1 MNLFDKKRKE
11 KGYTLAEVL
20 TTVMILIILMA
31 IAVPAIFSI
40 RKNLRQKALDSK
52 AELIYTAVQNNLTK
66 LRNNGNSSLY
76 ASSGKA
82 TKMQTMPSDA
92 TEKKNLYYAT
102 AAEKENTNKAASVL
116 VTTDTVDEELY
127 SHYWVVEYNPES
139 ASVYAVFYSETRNN
153 DYTTESY
160 NSLRYKEERLADG
173 ARVGY
178 YGGDA
183 VDGSNTSTLAPKV
196 TITNE
201 EKLIASISCLRP
213 DSKPLSFEIT
223 LQDDA
228 DNKVTLKYQ
237 AFANGTQLGHSA
249 DDLHIGTESKLDKNE
264 NGSIVGVL
272 YTLNITLDD
281 LTFDEDG
288 TQPGRFTRLY
298 GKDSKSTNKLNAGT
312 PLTITV
318 KVKSE
323 SSKIDGLSTTVKTNS
338 LFADNSTKTKAVL
351 TYGRHLQNL
360 DEASG
365 VTANI
370 TEAEQQSDIHFEKQ
384 DDKEGTQSWYDTY
397 TVDNKEM
404 TFTPITNNS
413 LQKLTGQYQGTS
425 GMVNTT
431 IYHLTV
437 KNQEKAGLF
446 ATLPNLKNGSDG
458 VVVDSIHLSGMK
470 ISSDSTKNDS
480 CAGGIA
486 GQTTGKTTLKNC
498 WVYLEKTDVEGKNE
512 NDVWISGAKNQGG
525 LIGKTSGE
533 TLTIDKSFASTVMGD
548 ENAAYVGGLIGKVEK
563 TVKITNSYSDSYL
576 TGDYTGGLI
585 GYATSGGEINS
596 CYTAGY
602 QKSRTYAGGFI
613 GKVQIAT
620 GDFTMKNG
628 YSAVS
633 WLTWDLAG
641 TAANPKRYSVA
652 SSPVNNIY
660 YLNGGDDDGANE
672 QGTKVGYK
680 ELSKRDTMISKLQS
694 SAFAS
699 STKSTVPYNLKNQ
712 GLSSYSYPSID
723 GLPHYGDW
731 EATFEPGSLVY
742 YEVYEDGSY
751 GFFGANISPTLSNDK
766 TVIGDG
772 YGIVYFSGDRPG
784 DDDSVNVIY
793 QNGADADKNKD
804 TYTFHGADKNYSVT
818 IGEGQSAKTYVIYPL
833 PSQIVNAAAIS
844 DTYYQKLIIKGVS
857 AIKGTGTEA
866 TDGTTADSGT
876 EDTDTGSVFYYNPHF
891 AKTVVNANQAPETI
905 DDISIRTA
913 RQLYQLSLYYPDY
926 KNVLQNCKF
935 VQELDIDYGSYGP
948 DDEGWKQYAGTE
960 GKISVQQPIGAKN
973 GSLTSFVATYEGKYH
988 EIRGISFQTKQTAVG
1003 FIGENAGRVQNVF
1016 LVSDYRNVAES
1027 GLSNPFVDYTGK
1039 IQNNRTVYMGVMAGI
1054 NKGTIRNCA
1063 VCGYAMD
1070 DALLVYVQRNGTL
1083 YMGGFVGS
1091 NQGTITG
1098 CQSDSPSMKVNAL
1111 YGTAYL
1117 GGFAGENSSVI
1128 QNSYAVGNAMVT
1140 YAKSSKSVIGGFT
1153 ARNSGSL
1160 RNDYCAVAMTG
1171 AGSTDTYGFSPKGG
1185 KVASTCYYLNGGTF
1199 EYLKDMYAFDNNNG
1213 SGKSTTYNDMVEKAG
1228 DTFGTI
1234 SKYYSGTVDSEVS
1247 NASYPFAPVVQRA
1260 DGSMVHYGNWQLPV
1274 DLGGIGVLYWEYED
1288 GGANPGYHFSYIGY
1302 VPSEENSTSAMERR
1316 SGSTLCKEHDDG
1328 GIVTQYRYGYY
1339 YSDTTP
1345 ATSAPV
1351 PQASSV
1357 FQVGDIS
1364 EDVSYALSQRLDGF
1378 TVVAYTTAP
1387 AIGGNSFDAT
1397 RKYMTMTAKNR
1408 QANAEWTLKYN
1419 SMDYVFTISPFF
1431 ANAMQYGGENTSA
1444 ISVQSIEVLD
1454 NGVEVQRDENL
1465 PMPGTAGNEYEIR
1478 SADQLQ
1484 YMNWNY
1490 EARNAVTSLNQ
1501 ENYSKYI
1508 ESYTYLG
1515 YMYGTTAQ
1523 EKSYYRWTG
1532 TKSPTTTQDEF
1543 SDYNDSC
1550 KAYLMYKKNES
1561 YWQFVQ
1567 DDSCDT
1573 TYDVITGYTEK
1584 RGPKH
1589 NHTHYTPKVEKQK
1602 RGYWKWVG
1610 STVTLQNTQDANSYE
1625 KVNLENKYSWFQ
1637 SHDVDANMAHGGNKV
1652 FTQIGS
1658 LYDIRGGDF
1667 VNEVKA
1673 YITYFNGSYDGNSY
1687 SIKNIEIN
1695 SESAA
1700 IGLFGS
1706 IIGAKVKN
1714 IILYSD
1720 NGNYIQR
1727 SSNSPQT
1734 WYAIGGLCGLAA
1746 VGKGN
1751 LPKDTTI
1758 TNCTVSGYVI
1768 RDNSTKGSFG
1778 DANVG
1783 GMFGM
1788 STLDLEKCTAVNRIE
1803 INTVFGTS
1811 KIDGVSVRVGGLV
1824 GSMRGNVTNCYT
1836 GGEIYCTPECLQDAT
1851 NRGKPWGKEIGTSSR
1866 LFLGGITGGI
1876 YIKNTG
1882 NLLELMGD
1890 EIQGTLG
1897 WDSNKC
1903 SGVVCKKATTVIKNC
1918 YTYIKMPT
1926 KISTIYNNKE
1936 YFNYIESINPI
1947 GSNAE
1952 TPNENKQNSHTRVQ
1966 IENCYY
1972 YQPNIPDLK
1981 AFTTKNTDVGGNETN
1996 IDNTAVAL
2004 KSWKQLTGEA
2014 TIDGTIN
2021 GVAGK
2026 YTLLQLLDQD
2036 GNGGTF
2042 GTVTVME
2049 NDQKVDGKYS
2059 FPGNRTDLDG
2069 ENYPFPTILTQKTTS
2084 GQTVNVHYGGWP
2096 LEGIYWKE
2104 SRASMDIFENME
2116 INEGD
2121 TAETA
2126 KSRKTFELEDEG
2138 GVLPTN
2144 LTLDSGFTVA
2154 YSSGDDSDTATAS
2167 LSGENDENVQAVFSG
2182 EMAADE
2188 DEEFSDGSNGDSTV
2202 TDEFTGASDEI
2213 ASFAADSTA
2222 DTGSDS
2228 GVTTLSEDDLIAKVV
2243 DIKYDTDK
2251 KKYIATVE
2259 ALKTGTTVI
2268 TVEATVGNGTTRQTY
2283 TASFSLTV
2291 TADLTVVSDPDSIT
2305 QLVHDSTDVTLYAVP
2320 TALMTSTNS
2329 LDSTT
2334 GVVGAAEATEGFQDQ
2349 ETGDDG
2355 WSSEDETSAVFAS
2368 ETAFEAESEFESDS
2382 NYVDMI
2388 TDQSDGISVFA
2399 ADYSALKN
2407 LASFMTWKVEA
2418 DQIGPVSI
2426 TMGANNTFTVTSE
2439 STNFVTL
2446 TVTGTYVYNEISY
2459 TFTTWIEV
2467 SATEGKGIS
2476 WSWNKTAITTLEMYV
2491 KDTRTVVLNDP
2502 DKWFAEKGL
2511 TKEDITITEAT
2522 DTTDTTDTQNVSSGE
2537 PANAGEIEIDIPENE
2552 ENAFGAADAF
2562 SAEQAY
2568 VGGATDETGDI
2579 VQVTAITPISDKTG
2593 YEVTIRGLHAGT
2605 ATITVNAKDSEGT
2618 IRYTASFN
2626 LKVKK
2631 TDTEFGDQTPVNTD
2645 PSDTDSSDTDF
2656 ANTDSAN
2663 TDSSDTNLPDAD
2675 SVDDT
2680 ISDNTDSSADTDSGW
2695 DTSTGDYVD
2704 IIPDENDDF
2713 SDEAEGWGT
2722 GE

>member
-281 LTFDEDG
+281 LTFGADG
-288 TQPGRFTRLY
+288 AQPGRFTRLY

-437 KNQEKAGLF
+437 KNQVKAGLF
-446 ATLPNLKNGSDG
+446 ATLPKLTDG
-458 VVVDSIHLSGMK
+458 VLVDSIHLSGMK
-470 ISSDSTKNDS
+470 ISSDNMASNS
-480 CAGGIA
+480 VAGGIA
-486 GQTTGKTTLKNC
+486 GETTGKTTLTNC
-498 WVYLEKTDVEGKNE
+498 QVYLEKTDVEGKGA
-512 NDVWISGAKNQGG
+512 DDAWISGAKKMGG
-525 LIGKTSGE
+525 LIGNTSSEGSV
-533 TLTIDKSFASTVMGD
+533 TIDKCLAATVMGD
-548 ENAAYVGGLIGKVEK
+548 ENAQYVGGLIGYN
-563 TVKITNSYSDSYL
+563 TRTISISDSYSDSYL

-585 GYATSGGEINS
+585 AYNESGGTISS

-602 QKSRTYAGGFI
+602 QTARTSAGGFVGEVRAETDNLVI
-613 GKVQIAT
+613 Q
-620 GDFTMKNG
+620 NG
-628 YSAVS
+628 YTAVT
-633 WLTWDLAG
+633 WLTWNFDG
-641 TAANPKRYSVA
+641 TEAATKRYAVA
-652 SSPVNNIY
+652 GYPVKENVY
-660 YLNGGDDDGANE
+660 YLNSGNQEGDKTE
-672 QGTKVGYK
+672 FGTKVGYK
-680 ELSKRDTMISKLQS
+680 QLSKRDTMVTKLNSSSFVS
-694 SAFAS
+694 SA
-699 STKSTVPYNLKNQ
+699 KSTTPYNLKNQ
-712 GLSSYSYPSID
+712 GLSSYSYPSIN

-742 YEVYEDGSY
+742 YEVYAEEDGTTSY
-751 GFFGANISPTLSNDK
+751 GFFGANLSPTLSDSK

-772 YGIVYFSGDRPG
+772 YGIVYLSGEEPAATE
-784 DDDSVNVIY
+784 SITVTY
-793 QNGADADKNKD
+793 QNGPDAENDKD
-804 TYTFHGADKNYSVT
+804 TLVINGDDTTYSVT
-818 IGEGQSAKTYVIYPL
+818 NGSEKYVIYPL
-833 PSQIVNAAAIS
+833 PSKVVNEAAIK
-844 DTYYQKLIIKGVS
+844 DTYYQKLVIKGAAAVGNKTTGTDS
-857 AIKGTGTEA
+857 TGGTGT
-866 TDGTTADSGT
+866 D
-876 EDTDTGSVFYYNPHF
+876 EDTSDVGSTFYYNPHF

-935 VQELDIDYGSYGP
+935 VQELDIDYGTYGP
-948 DDEGWKQYAGTE
+948 NDEGWNQFAGTD

-1016 LVSDYRNVAES
+1016 LVSDYQNAAEN
-1027 GLSNPFVDYTGK
+1027 GLSNPFIDYTGK

-1063 VCGYAMD
+1063 VCGYDMD

-1117 GGFAGENSSVI
+1117 GGFAGENSSII

-1228 DTFGTI
+1228 DISGTI

-1247 NASYPFAPVVQRA
+1247 NAGYPFAPVVQRA

-1316 SGSTLCKEHDDG
+1316 SGSTLCEEHDDG
-1328 GIVTQYRYGYY
+1328 GIVTQYGYGYY
-1339 YSDTTP
+1339 YSDTNP
-1345 ATSAPV
+1345 AISAPV
-1351 PQASSV
+1351 PHDSSA
-1357 FQVGDIS
+1357 FQTGDIS
-1364 EDVSYALSQRLDGF
+1364 EVVSYALSQRLDGF

-1408 QANAEWTLKYN
+1408 QANVEWTLEYN

-1454 NGVEVQRDENL
+1454 NGVEVQSDENL

-1490 EARNAVTSLNQ
+1490 NKANAVTVLDKT
-1501 ENYSKYI
+1501 NYT
-1508 ESYTYLG
+1508 EDVAAYTYLG
-1515 YMYGTTAQ
+1515 YMSGNATKEQ
-1523 EKSYYRWTG
+1523 PYYRWTG
-1532 TKSPTTTQDEF
+1532 TESPTRTQEEF
-1543 SDYNDSC
+1543 SDYNENC
-1550 KAYLMYKKNES
+1550 KAFRTYKTNTS
-1561 YWQFVQ
+1561 YWEFVK
-1567 DDSCDT
+1567 DDNCDT
-1573 TYDVITGYTEK
+1573 EYSVISTW
-1584 RGPKH
+1584 
-1589 NHTHYTPKVEKQK
+1589 NWQQHYLSPWDSHYHYSVQKQTL

-1610 STVTLQNTQDANSYE
+1610 DTDTLLNTQDSSLYR
-1625 KVNLENKYSWFQ
+1625 KVEVDTKYSWIQ
-1637 SHDVDANMAHGGNKV
+1637 SHDVDANMSHDGDRL

-1658 LYDIRGGDF
+1658 LFDAMGDRD
-1667 VNEVKA
+1667 VEAAEA
-1673 YITYFNGSYDGNSY
+1673 YMTYFNGSYDGNSY
-1687 SIKNIEIN
+1687 SIKNVEIRN
-1695 SESAA
+1695 SGTS

-1706 IIGAKVKN
+1706 IIGAKVQN

-1720 NGNYIQR
+1720 KGNYIQR
-1727 SSNSPQT
+1727 LSGTKS
-1734 WYAIGGLCGLAA
+1734 WYTIGGLCGLAA
-1746 VGKGN
+1746 IGQGN
-1751 LPKDTTI
+1751 TAEQTSI
-1758 TNCTVSGYVI
+1758 TNCTVSGYTI
-1768 RDNSTKGSFG
+1768 QDNSTQSTWG
-1778 DANVG
+1778 DGNVG
-1783 GMFGM
+1783 GMIGM
-1788 STLDLEKCTAVNRIE
+1788 CTINLKNCSAVNNVVV
-1803 INTVFGTS
+1803 NTEFIYE
-1811 KIDGVSVRVGGLV
+1811 KNDGVSVRAGGLV
-1824 GSMRGNVTNCYT
+1824 GSMRGNITNCYT
-1836 GGEIYCTPECLQDAT
+1836 GGEISATEKCLA
-1851 NRGKPWGKEIGTSSR
+1851 NAKEKSPDGHSR
-1866 LFLGGITGGI
+1866 TKLFIGGITGGI
-1876 YIKNTG
+1876 YIKNGG
-1882 NLLELMGD
+1882 NLTELLGT
-1890 EIQGTLG
+1890 IQGLTG
-1897 WDSNKC
+1897 WQNKKGYRCEGVGC
-1903 SGVVCKKATTVIKNC
+1903 SVPTTIIKNS
-1918 YTYIKMPT
+1918 YTYMKLPNTDIQA
-1926 KISTIYNNKE
+1926 NKV
-1936 YFNYIESINPI
+1936 IQSVNPI
-1947 GSNAE
+1947 GSNGE
-1952 TPNENKQNSHTRVQ
+1952 TPHERNYNCHVLVRM
-1966 IENCYY
+1966 INCYY
-1972 YQPNIPDLK
+1972 YKNNISTIK
-1981 AFTTKNTDVGGNETN
+1981 SFTTGNAGAGGSKTN
-1996 IDNTAVAL
+1996 IDNSQAYPIEWEELAGQKDITI
-2004 KSWKQLTGEA
+2004 KIGIGTSGTTKTGN
-2014 TIDGTIN
+2014 ILDLLNVKDG
-2021 GVAGK
+2021 
-2026 YTLLQLLDQD
+2026 
-2036 GNGGTF
+2036 GGTF

-2084 GQTVNVHYGGWP
+2084 GQTVNVHYGGWT

-2138 GVLPTN
+2138 GVLPKN

-2154 YSSGDDSDTATAS
+2154 YSRGDDSDTATAS

-2305 QLVHDSTDVTLYAVP
+2305 QLVHDSIDVTLYAVP

-2355 WSSEDETSAVFAS
+2355 WSSEDETSAVFAG
-2368 ETAFEAESEFESDS
+2368 ENAFEAESEFESDS

-2418 DQIGPVSI
+2418 DQVGPVSI

-2439 STNFVTL
+2439 STDFVTL

-2476 WSWNKTAITTLEMYV
+2476 WDAARTTPEIYV
-2491 KDTRTVVLNDP
+2491 GNTYTVVLNDP
-2502 DKWFAEKGL
+2502 DKWFAENGL
-2511 TKEDITITEAT
+2511 TKEDITITEA
-2522 DTTDTTDTQNVSSGE
+2522 TDTQNVSSGE

-2568 VGGATDETGDI
+2568 VGAATDETGDI
-2579 VQVTAITPISDKTG
+2579 VQVTAITPNSDKTG
-2593 YEVTIRGLHAGT
+2593 YEVTIRGLRAGT

-2618 IRYTASFN
+2618 IRYTDSFN
-2626 LKVKK
+2626 LKVK
-2631 TDTEFGDQTPVNTD
+2631 TD
-2645 PSDTDSSDTDF
+2645 PFD
-2656 ANTDSAN
+2656 
-2663 TDSSDTNLPDAD
+2663 
-2675 SVDDT
+2675 
-2680 ISDNTDSSADTDSGW
+2680 TDSSADTDSGW

-2704 IIPDENDDF
+2704 IIPDENNDF

>member
-281 LTFDEDG
+281 LTFGADG
-288 TQPGRFTRLY
+288 AQPGRFTRLY

-437 KNQEKAGLF
+437 KNQVKAGLF
-446 ATLPNLKNGSDG
+446 ATLPKLTDG
-458 VVVDSIHLSGMK
+458 VLVDSIHLSGMK
-470 ISSDSTKNDS
+470 ISSDNMASNS
-480 CAGGIA
+480 VAGGIA
-486 GQTTGKTTLKNC
+486 GETTGKTTLTNC
-498 WVYLEKTDVEGKNE
+498 QVYLEKTDVEGKGA
-512 NDVWISGAKNQGG
+512 DDAWISGAKKMGG
-525 LIGKTSGE
+525 LIGNTSSEGSV
-533 TLTIDKSFASTVMGD
+533 TIDKCLAATVMGD
-548 ENAAYVGGLIGKVEK
+548 ENAQYVGGLIGYN
-563 TVKITNSYSDSYL
+563 TRTISISDSYSDSYL

-585 GYATSGGEINS
+585 AYNESGGTISS

-602 QKSRTYAGGFI
+602 QTARTSAGGFVGEVRAETDNLVI
-613 GKVQIAT
+613 Q
-620 GDFTMKNG
+620 NG
-628 YSAVS
+628 YTAVT
-633 WLTWDLAG
+633 WLTWNFDG
-641 TAANPKRYSVA
+641 TEAATKRYAVA
-652 SSPVNNIY
+652 GYPVKENVY
-660 YLNGGDDDGANE
+660 YLNSGNQEGDKTE
-672 QGTKVGYK
+672 FGTKVGYK
-680 ELSKRDTMISKLQS
+680 QLSKRDTMVTKLNSSSFVS
-694 SAFAS
+694 SA
-699 STKSTVPYNLKNQ
+699 KSTTPYNLKNQ
-712 GLSSYSYPSID
+712 GLSSYSYPSIN

-742 YEVYEDGSY
+742 YEVYAEEDGTTSY
-751 GFFGANISPTLSNDK
+751 GFFGANLSPTLSDSK

-772 YGIVYFSGDRPG
+772 YGIVYLSGEEPAATE
-784 DDDSVNVIY
+784 SITVTY
-793 QNGADADKNKD
+793 QNGPDAENDKD
-804 TYTFHGADKNYSVT
+804 TLVINGDDTTYSVT
-818 IGEGQSAKTYVIYPL
+818 NGSEKYVIYPL
-833 PSQIVNAAAIS
+833 PSKVVNEAAIK
-844 DTYYQKLIIKGVS
+844 DTYYQKLVIKGAAAVGNKTTGTDS
-857 AIKGTGTEA
+857 TGGTGT
-866 TDGTTADSGT
+866 D
-876 EDTDTGSVFYYNPHF
+876 EDTSDVGSTFYYNPHF

-935 VQELDIDYGSYGP
+935 VQELDIDYETYGP
-948 DDEGWKQYAGTE
+948 NDEGWNQFAGTD

-1016 LVSDYRNVAES
+1016 LVSDYRNVAEG

-1054 NKGTIRNCA
+1054 NRGTIRNCA
-1063 VCGYAMD
+1063 VCGYDMD

-1098 CQSDSPSMKVNAL
+1098 CQSDSPSMKVNVL
-1111 YGTAYL
+1111 YGNAYI
-1117 GGFAGENSSVI
+1117 GGFAGENSSII

-1228 DTFGTI
+1228 DTSGTI

-1247 NASYPFAPVVQRA
+1247 NAGYPFAPVVQRD

-1274 DLGGIGVLYWEYED
+1274 DLGGIGVLYWEYEN

-1316 SGSTLCKEHDDG
+1316 SGSTLCEEHDDG
-1328 GIVTQYRYGYY
+1328 GIVTQYGYGYY
-1339 YSDTTP
+1339 YSDTNP
-1345 ATSAPV
+1345 AISAPV
-1351 PQASSV
+1351 PQDSSA
-1357 FQVGDIS
+1357 FQTGDVS

-1408 QANAEWTLKYN
+1408 QANVEWTLKYN
-1419 SMDYVFTISPFF
+1419 SMNYVFTISPFF
-1431 ANAMQYGGENTSA
+1431 ANAMQYGGENANA

-1454 NGVEVQRDENL
+1454 NGVEVQSDENL

-1490 EARNAVTSLNQ
+1490 NKANAVTVLDKT
-1501 ENYSKYI
+1501 NYT
-1508 ESYTYLG
+1508 EDVAAYTYLG
-1515 YMYGTTAQ
+1515 YMSGNATKEQ
-1523 EKSYYRWTG
+1523 PYYRWTG
-1532 TKSPTTTQDEF
+1532 TESPTRTQEEF
-1543 SDYNDSC
+1543 SDYNENC
-1550 KAYLMYKKNES
+1550 KAFRTYKTNTS
-1561 YWQFVQ
+1561 YWEFVK
-1567 DDSCDT
+1567 DDNCDT
-1573 TYDVITGYTEK
+1573 EYSVISTW
-1584 RGPKH
+1584 
-1589 NHTHYTPKVEKQK
+1589 NWQQHYLSYGDSHYHYSVQKQTL

-1610 STVTLQNTQDANSYE
+1610 DTDTLLNTQDSSLYR
-1625 KVNLENKYSWFQ
+1625 KVEVDTKYSWIQ
-1637 SHDVDANMAHGGNKV
+1637 SHDVDANMSHDGDRL

-1658 LYDIRGGDF
+1658 LFDAMGDRD
-1667 VNEVKA
+1667 VEAAEA
-1673 YITYFNGSYDGNSY
+1673 YMTYFNGSYDGNSY
-1687 SIKNIEIN
+1687 SIKNVEIRN
-1695 SESAA
+1695 SGTS

-1706 IIGAKVKN
+1706 IIGAKVQN

-1720 NGNYIQR
+1720 KGNYIQR
-1727 SSNSPQT
+1727 LSGTKS
-1734 WYAIGGLCGLAA
+1734 WYTIGGLCGLAA
-1746 VGKGN
+1746 IGQGN
-1751 LPKDTTI
+1751 TAEQTSI
-1758 TNCTVSGYVI
+1758 TNCTVSGYTI
-1768 RDNSTKGSFG
+1768 QDNSTQSTWG
-1778 DANVG
+1778 DGNVG
-1783 GMFGM
+1783 GMIGM
-1788 STLDLEKCTAVNRIE
+1788 CTINLKNCSAVNNVVV
-1803 INTVFGTS
+1803 NTEFIRE
-1811 KIDGVSVRVGGLV
+1811 KKDGVSVRAGGLV
-1824 GSMRGNVTNCYT
+1824 GSMRGNITNCYT
-1836 GGEIYCTPECLQDAT
+1836 GGEISATEKCLA
-1851 NRGKPWGKEIGTSSR
+1851 NAKEKSPDGHSR
-1866 LFLGGITGGI
+1866 TKLFIGGITGGI
-1876 YIKNTG
+1876 YIKNGG
-1882 NLLELMGD
+1882 NLTELLGT
-1890 EIQGTLG
+1890 IQGLTG
-1897 WDSNKC
+1897 WQNKKGYRCEGVGC
-1903 SGVVCKKATTVIKNC
+1903 SVPTTIIKNS
-1918 YTYIKMPT
+1918 YTYMKLPNTDIQA
-1926 KISTIYNNKE
+1926 NKV
-1936 YFNYIESINPI
+1936 IQSVNPI
-1947 GSNAE
+1947 GSNGE
-1952 TPNENKQNSHTRVQ
+1952 TPHERNYNCHVLVRM
-1966 IENCYY
+1966 INCYY
-1972 YQPNIPDLK
+1972 YKNNISTIK
-1981 AFTTKNTDVGGNETN
+1981 SFTTGNAGAGGSKTN
-1996 IDNTAVAL
+1996 IDNSQAYPIEWEELAGQKDITI
-2004 KSWKQLTGEA
+2004 KIGIGTSGTTKTGN
-2014 TIDGTIN
+2014 ILDLLNVKDG
-2021 GVAGK
+2021 
-2026 YTLLQLLDQD
+2026 
-2036 GNGGTF
+2036 GGTF

-2188 DEEFSDGSNGDSTV
+2188 GEEFSDGSNGDSTV

-2268 TVEATVGNGTTRQTY
+2268 TVEATVGSGTTRQTY

-2305 QLVHDSTDVTLYAVP
+2305 QLVHDSIDVTLYAVP

-2355 WSSEDETSAVFAS
+2355 WSSEDETSAVFAG
-2368 ETAFEAESEFESDS
+2368 ENAFEAESEFESDS

-2418 DQIGPVSI
+2418 DQVGPVSI

-2439 STNFVTL
+2439 STDFVTL

-2476 WSWNKTAITTLEMYV
+2476 WDAARTTPEIYV
-2491 KDTRTVVLNDP
+2491 GNTYTVVLNDP
-2502 DKWFAEKGL
+2502 DKWFAENGL
-2511 TKEDITITEAT
+2511 TKEDITITEA
-2522 DTTDTTDTQNVSSGE
+2522 TDTQNVSSGE

-2568 VGGATDETGDI
+2568 VGAATDETGDI
-2579 VQVTAITPISDKTG
+2579 VQVTAITPNSDKTG
-2593 YEVTIRGLHAGT
+2593 YEVTIRGLRAGT
-2605 ATITVNAKDSEGT
+2605 ATITVNAKDSEET

-2626 LKVKK
+2626 LKVK
-2631 TDTEFGDQTPVNTD
+2631 TD
-2645 PSDTDSSDTDF
+2645 PSD
-2656 ANTDSAN
+2656 
-2663 TDSSDTNLPDAD
+2663 
-2675 SVDDT
+2675 
-2680 ISDNTDSSADTDSGW
+2680 TDSSADTDSGW

-2704 IIPDENDDF
+2704 IIPDENNDF

>member
-281 LTFDEDG
+281 LTFGADG
-288 TQPGRFTRLY
+288 AQPGRFTRLY

-437 KNQEKAGLF
+437 KNQVKAGLF
-446 ATLPNLKNGSDG
+446 ATLPKLTDG
-458 VVVDSIHLSGMK
+458 VLVDSIHLSGMK
-470 ISSDSTKNDS
+470 ISSDNMASNS
-480 CAGGIA
+480 VAGGIA
-486 GQTTGKTTLKNC
+486 GETTGKTTLTNC
-498 WVYLEKTDVEGKNE
+498 QVYLEKTDVEGKGA
-512 NDVWISGAKNQGG
+512 DDAWISGAKKMGG
-525 LIGKTSGE
+525 LIGNTSSEGSV
-533 TLTIDKSFASTVMGD
+533 TIDKCLAATVMGD
-548 ENAAYVGGLIGKVEK
+548 ENAQYVGGLIGYN
-563 TVKITNSYSDSYL
+563 TRTISISDSYSDSYL

-585 GYATSGGEINS
+585 AYNESGGTISS

-602 QKSRTYAGGFI
+602 QTARTSAGGFVGEVRAETDNLVI
-613 GKVQIAT
+613 Q
-620 GDFTMKNG
+620 NG
-628 YSAVS
+628 YTAVT
-633 WLTWDLAG
+633 WLTWNFDG
-641 TAANPKRYSVA
+641 TEAATKRYAVA
-652 SSPVNNIY
+652 GYPVKENVY
-660 YLNGGDDDGANE
+660 YLNSGNQEGDKTE
-672 QGTKVGYK
+672 FGTKVGYK
-680 ELSKRDTMISKLQS
+680 QLSKRDTMVTKLNSSSFVS
-694 SAFAS
+694 SA
-699 STKSTVPYNLKNQ
+699 KSTTPYNLKNQ
-712 GLSSYSYPSID
+712 GLSSYSYPSIN

-742 YEVYEDGSY
+742 YEVYAEEDGTTSY
-751 GFFGANISPTLSNDK
+751 GFFGANLSPTLSDSK

-772 YGIVYFSGDRPG
+772 YGIVYLSGEEPAATE
-784 DDDSVNVIY
+784 SITVTY
-793 QNGADADKNKD
+793 QNGPDAENDKD
-804 TYTFHGADKNYSVT
+804 TLVINGDDTTYSVT
-818 IGEGQSAKTYVIYPL
+818 NGSEKYVIYPL
-833 PSQIVNAAAIS
+833 PSKVVNEAAIK
-844 DTYYQKLIIKGVS
+844 DTYYQKLVIKGAAAVGNKTTGTDS
-857 AIKGTGTEA
+857 TGGTGT
-866 TDGTTADSGT
+866 D
-876 EDTDTGSVFYYNPHF
+876 EDTSDVGSTFYYNPHF

-935 VQELDIDYGSYGP
+935 VQELDIDYGTYGP
-948 DDEGWKQYAGTE
+948 NDEGWNQFAGTD

-1016 LVSDYRNVAES
+1016 LVSDYQNAAEN
-1027 GLSNPFVDYTGK
+1027 GLSNPFIDYTGK

-1063 VCGYAMD
+1063 VCGYDMD

-1117 GGFAGENSSVI
+1117 GGFAGENSSII

-1228 DTFGTI
+1228 DISGTI

-1247 NASYPFAPVVQRA
+1247 NAGYPFAPVVQRA

-1316 SGSTLCKEHDDG
+1316 SGSTLCEEHDDG
-1328 GIVTQYRYGYY
+1328 GIVTQYGYGYY
-1339 YSDTTP
+1339 YSDTNP
-1345 ATSAPV
+1345 AISAPV
-1351 PQASSV
+1351 PHDSSA
-1357 FQVGDIS
+1357 FQTGDIS
-1364 EDVSYALSQRLDGF
+1364 EVVSYALSQRLDGF

-1408 QANAEWTLKYN
+1408 QANVEWTLEYN

-1454 NGVEVQRDENL
+1454 NGVEVQSDENL

-1490 EARNAVTSLNQ
+1490 NKANAVTVLDKT
-1501 ENYSKYI
+1501 NYT
-1508 ESYTYLG
+1508 EDVAAYTYLG
-1515 YMYGTTAQ
+1515 YMSGNATKEQ
-1523 EKSYYRWTG
+1523 PYYRWTG
-1532 TKSPTTTQDEF
+1532 TESPTRTQEEF
-1543 SDYNDSC
+1543 SDYNENC
-1550 KAYLMYKKNES
+1550 KAFRTYKTNTS
-1561 YWQFVQ
+1561 YWEFVK
-1567 DDSCDT
+1567 DDNCDT
-1573 TYDVITGYTEK
+1573 EYSVISTW
-1584 RGPKH
+1584 
-1589 NHTHYTPKVEKQK
+1589 NWQQHYLSPWDSHYHYSVQKQTL

-1610 STVTLQNTQDANSYE
+1610 DTDTLLNTQDSSLYR
-1625 KVNLENKYSWFQ
+1625 KVEVDTKYSWIQ
-1637 SHDVDANMAHGGNKV
+1637 SHDVDANMSHDGDRL

-1658 LYDIRGGDF
+1658 LFDAMGDRD
-1667 VNEVKA
+1667 VEAAEA
-1673 YITYFNGSYDGNSY
+1673 YMTYFNGSYDGNSY
-1687 SIKNIEIN
+1687 SIKNVEIRN
-1695 SESAA
+1695 SGTS

-1706 IIGAKVKN
+1706 IIGAKVQN

-1720 NGNYIQR
+1720 KGNYIQR
-1727 SSNSPQT
+1727 LSGTKS
-1734 WYAIGGLCGLAA
+1734 WYTIGGLCGLAA
-1746 VGKGN
+1746 IGQGN
-1751 LPKDTTI
+1751 TAEQTSI
-1758 TNCTVSGYVI
+1758 TNCTVSGYTI
-1768 RDNSTKGSFG
+1768 QDNSTQSTWG
-1778 DANVG
+1778 DGNVG
-1783 GMFGM
+1783 GMIGM
-1788 STLDLEKCTAVNRIE
+1788 CTINLKNCSAVNNVVV
-1803 INTVFGTS
+1803 NTEFIRE
-1811 KIDGVSVRVGGLV
+1811 KKDGVSVRAGGLV
-1824 GSMRGNVTNCYT
+1824 GSMRGNITNCYT
-1836 GGEIYCTPECLQDAT
+1836 GGEISATEKCLA
-1851 NRGKPWGKEIGTSSR
+1851 NAKEKSPDGHSR
-1866 LFLGGITGGI
+1866 TKLFIGGITGGI
-1876 YIKNTG
+1876 YIKNGG
-1882 NLLELMGD
+1882 NLTELLGT
-1890 EIQGTLG
+1890 IQGLTG
-1897 WDSNKC
+1897 WKNQTGYRCDGVGC
-1903 SGVVCKKATTVIKNC
+1903 SQPTTIIKNS
-1918 YTYIKMPT
+1918 YTYMKLPNTDIQA
-1926 KISTIYNNKE
+1926 NKV
-1936 YFNYIESINPI
+1936 IQSVNPI
-1947 GSNAE
+1947 GSNGE
-1952 TPNENKQNSHTRVQ
+1952 TPHERNYNCHVLVRM
-1966 IENCYY
+1966 INCYY
-1972 YQPNIPDLK
+1972 YKNNISTIK
-1981 AFTTKNTDVGGNETN
+1981 SFTTGNAGAGGSKTN
-1996 IDNTAVAL
+1996 IDNSQAYPIEWEELAGQKDITI
-2004 KSWKQLTGEA
+2004 KIGIGTSGTTKTGN
-2014 TIDGTIN
+2014 ILDLLNVKDG
-2021 GVAGK
+2021 
-2026 YTLLQLLDQD
+2026 
-2036 GNGGTF
+2036 GGTF

-2418 DQIGPVSI
+2418 DQVGPVSI

-2467 SATEGKGIS
+2467 SATESQGIS
-2476 WSWNKTAITTLEMYV
+2476 WDAARTTPEIYV
-2491 KDTRTVVLNDP
+2491 GNTYTVVLNDP
-2502 DKWFAEKGL
+2502 DKWFAENGL
-2511 TKEDITITEAT
+2511 TKADITITEAA
-2522 DTTDTTDTQNVSSGE
+2522 DTEGTDTQNVSSGE
-2537 PANAGEIEIDIPENE
+2537 PENAGEIEIDIPENE

-2568 VGGATDETGDI
+2568 VGAATDETGDI
-2579 VQVTAITPISDKTG
+2579 VQVTAITPNSDKTG
-2593 YEVTIRGLHAGT
+2593 YEVTIRGLRAGT
-2605 ATITVNAKDSEGT
+2605 ATITVNAKDSEET

-2626 LKVKK
+2626 LKVK
-2631 TDTEFGDQTPVNTD
+2631 TD
-2645 PSDTDSSDTDF
+2645 PSDTDPSDTDF

-2680 ISDNTDSSADTDSGW
+2680 TSDNTDSSADTDSGW

-2704 IIPDENDDF
+2704 IIPDENNDF

>member
-228 DNKVTLKYQ
+228 DNKVTLRYQ

-281 LTFDEDG
+281 LTFGADG

-437 KNQEKAGLF
+437 KNQKKAGLF
-446 ATLPNLKNGSDG
+446 ATLPKLTDG
-458 VVVDSIHLSGMK
+458 VLVDSIHLSGMK
-470 ISSDSTKNDS
+470 ISSDNVASGS
-480 CAGGIA
+480 VAGGIA
-486 GQTTGKTTLKNC
+486 GETTGTTTLTNC
-498 WVYLEKTDVEGKNE
+498 QVYLEKTDVEGKSAD
-512 NDVWISGAKNQGG
+512 DVWISGAEKIGG
-525 LIGKTSGE
+525 LIGNCGSVGKV
-533 TLTIDKSFASTVMGD
+533 TIEKCLAATVMGD
-548 ENAAYVGGLIGKVEK
+548 KDDRYVGGLIGYNDR
-563 TVKITNSYSDSYL
+563 TVSISDSYSDSYL

-585 GYATSGGEINS
+585 AYNESGGTISS

-602 QKSRTYAGGFI
+602 QTARTSAGGFVGEVRVAADNLVI
-613 GKVQIAT
+613 Q
-620 GDFTMKNG
+620 NG
-628 YSAVS
+628 YTAVT
-633 WLTWDLAG
+633 WLAWNFDG
-641 TAANPKRYSVA
+641 TEVATKRYAVA
-652 SSPVNNIY
+652 SCTAENTY
-660 YLNGGDDDGANE
+660 FLNDGNQDKDKTE
-672 QGTKVGYK
+672 FGTKVGYK
-680 ELSKRDTMISKLQS
+680 QLSKRDTMVTKLNSSSFVS
-694 SAFAS
+694 SA
-699 STKSTVPYNLKNQ
+699 KSTTPYNLKNQ
-712 GLSSYSYPSID
+712 GLSSYSYPSIN

-742 YEVYEDGSY
+742 YEVYAEEDGTTSY
-751 GFFGANISPTLSNDK
+751 GFFGANLSPTLSDSK

-772 YGIVYFSGDRPG
+772 YGIVYLSGEEPAVTE
-784 DDDSVNVIY
+784 SITVTC
-793 QNGADADKNKD
+793 QNGPDAENDKD
-804 TYTFHGADKNYSVT
+804 TLVINGNDTTYSVT
-818 IGEGQSAKTYVIYPL
+818 NGSEKYVIYPL
-833 PSQIVNAAAIS
+833 PSKVVNEAAIK
-844 DTYYQKLIIKGVS
+844 DTYYQKLVIKGAAAVGNKTTGTDS
-857 AIKGTGTEA
+857 TGGTGT
-866 TDGTTADSGT
+866 D
-876 EDTDTGSVFYYNPHF
+876 EDTSDVGSTFYYNPHF

-935 VQELDIDYGSYGP
+935 VQELDIDYGTYGP
-948 DDEGWKQYAGTE
+948 NDKGWNQFAGTD

-1016 LVSDYRNVAES
+1016 LVSDYRNVAE
-1027 GLSNPFVDYTGK
+1027 GVLSNPFVDYTGK

-1054 NKGTIRNCA
+1054 NRGTIRNCA
-1063 VCGYAMD
+1063 VCGYDMD

-1098 CQSDSPSMKVNAL
+1098 CQSDSPSMKVNVL
-1111 YGTAYL
+1111 YGNAYI
-1117 GGFAGENSSVI
+1117 GGFAGENSSII

-1228 DTFGTI
+1228 DTYGTI

-1247 NASYPFAPVVQRA
+1247 NAGYPFAPVVQRA

-1316 SGSTLCKEHDDG
+1316 SGSTLCEEHDDG
-1328 GIVTQYRYGYY
+1328 GIVTQYGYGYY
-1339 YSDTTP
+1339 YSDTNP
-1345 ATSAPV
+1345 AISAPV
-1351 PQASSV
+1351 PQDSSA
-1357 FQVGDIS
+1357 FQTGDIS

-1408 QANAEWTLKYN
+1408 QANVEWTLKYN

-1454 NGVEVQRDENL
+1454 NGVEVQSDENL

-1490 EARNAVTSLNQ
+1490 EAGDAVTSLNQ
-1501 ENYSKYI
+1501 KNYSKYI

-1543 SDYNDSC
+1543 SNYNDSC
-1550 KAYLMYKKNES
+1550 KAYLTYKKNES

-1573 TYDVITGYTEK
+1573 TYDVIKDYTEK
-1584 RGPKH
+1584 RAH
-1589 NHTHYTPKVEKQK
+1589 NHTHYTPNVEKQK

-1610 STVTLQNTQDANSYE
+1610 SAVTLQNTQDADSYE

-1658 LYDIRGGDF
+1658 LYDIKGGDF

-1734 WYAIGGLCGLAA
+1734 WYAMGGLCGLAA

-2014 TIDGTIN
+2014 TIDGTID
-2021 GVAGK
+2021 GVAGE

-2138 GVLPTN
+2138 GVLPKN

-2251 KKYIATVE
+2251 EKYIATVE

-2268 TVEATVGNGTTRQTY
+2268 TVEATVGSGTTRQTY

-2355 WSSEDETSAVFAS
+2355 WSSADETSAVFAG
-2368 ETAFEAESEFESDS
+2368 ENAFEAESEFESDS

-2418 DQIGPVSI
+2418 DQVGPVSI

-2439 STNFVTL
+2439 STDFVTL

-2491 KDTRTVVLNDP
+2491 EDTHTVVLNDP

-2522 DTTDTTDTQNVSSGE
+2522 DTTDTQNVSSGE
-2537 PANAGEIEIDIPENE
+2537 PENAGEIEIDIPENE

-2568 VGGATDETGDI
+2568 VGAATDETGDI
-2579 VQVTAITPISDKTG
+2579 VQVTAITPNSDKTG
-2593 YEVTIRGLHAGT
+2593 YEVTIRGLRAGT

-2626 LKVKK
+2626 LKVK
-2631 TDTEFGDQTPVNTD
+2631 TD
-2645 PSDTDSSDTDF
+2645 PSDTDPSDTDF

-2675 SVDDT
+2675 SVADT

>member
-281 LTFDEDG
+281 LTFGADG
-288 TQPGRFTRLY
+288 AQPGRFTRLY

-437 KNQEKAGLF
+437 KNQVKAGLF
-446 ATLPNLKNGSDG
+446 ATLPKLTDG
-458 VVVDSIHLSGMK
+458 VLVDSIHLSGMK
-470 ISSDSTKNDS
+470 ISSDNMASNS
-480 CAGGIA
+480 VAGGIA
-486 GQTTGKTTLKNC
+486 GETTGKTTLTNC
-498 WVYLEKTDVEGKNE
+498 QVYLEKTDVEGKGA
-512 NDVWISGAKNQGG
+512 DDAWISGAKKMGG
-525 LIGKTSGE
+525 LIGNTSSEGSV
-533 TLTIDKSFASTVMGD
+533 TIDKCLAATVMGD
-548 ENAAYVGGLIGKVEK
+548 ENAQYVGGLIGYN
-563 TVKITNSYSDSYL
+563 TRTISISDSYSDSYL

-585 GYATSGGEINS
+585 AYNESGGTISS

-602 QKSRTYAGGFI
+602 QTARTSAGGFVGEVRAETDNLVI
-613 GKVQIAT
+613 Q
-620 GDFTMKNG
+620 NG
-628 YSAVS
+628 YTAVT
-633 WLTWDLAG
+633 WLTWNFDG
-641 TAANPKRYSVA
+641 TEAATKRYAVA
-652 SSPVNNIY
+652 GYPVKENVY
-660 YLNGGDDDGANE
+660 YLNSGNQEGDKTE
-672 QGTKVGYK
+672 FGTKVGYK
-680 ELSKRDTMISKLQS
+680 QLSKRDTMVTKLNSSSFVS
-694 SAFAS
+694 SA
-699 STKSTVPYNLKNQ
+699 KSTTPYNLKNQ
-712 GLSSYSYPSID
+712 GLSSYSYPSIN

-742 YEVYEDGSY
+742 YEVYAEEDGTTSY
-751 GFFGANISPTLSNDK
+751 GFFGANLSPTLSDSK

-772 YGIVYFSGDRPG
+772 YGIVYLSGEEPAATE
-784 DDDSVNVIY
+784 SITVTY
-793 QNGADADKNKD
+793 QNGPDAENDKD
-804 TYTFHGADKNYSVT
+804 TLVINGDDTTYSVT
-818 IGEGQSAKTYVIYPL
+818 NGSEKYVIYPL
-833 PSQIVNAAAIS
+833 PSKVVNEAVIK
-844 DTYYQKLIIKGVS
+844 DTYYQKLVIKGAAAVGNKTTGTDS
-857 AIKGTGTEA
+857 TGGTGT
-866 TDGTTADSGT
+866 D
-876 EDTDTGSVFYYNPHF
+876 EDTSDVGSTFYYNPHF

-935 VQELDIDYGSYGP
+935 VQELDIDYGTYGP
-948 DDEGWKQYAGTE
+948 NDEGWNQFAGTD

-1016 LVSDYRNVAES
+1016 LVSDYQNAAEN
-1027 GLSNPFVDYTGK
+1027 GLSNPFIDYTGK

-1063 VCGYAMD
+1063 VCGYDMD

-1117 GGFAGENSSVI
+1117 GGFAGENSSII

-1228 DTFGTI
+1228 DISGTI

-1247 NASYPFAPVVQRA
+1247 NAGYPFAPVVQRA

-1316 SGSTLCKEHDDG
+1316 SGSTLCEEHDDG
-1328 GIVTQYRYGYY
+1328 GIVTQYGYGYY
-1339 YSDTTP
+1339 YSDTNP
-1345 ATSAPV
+1345 AISAPV
-1351 PQASSV
+1351 PHDSSA
-1357 FQVGDIS
+1357 FQTGDIS
-1364 EDVSYALSQRLDGF
+1364 EVVSYALSQRLDGF

-1408 QANAEWTLKYN
+1408 QANVEWTLEYN

-1454 NGVEVQRDENL
+1454 NGVEVQSDENL

-1490 EARNAVTSLNQ
+1490 NKANAVTVLDKT
-1501 ENYSKYI
+1501 NYT
-1508 ESYTYLG
+1508 EDVAAYTYLG
-1515 YMYGTTAQ
+1515 YMSGNATKEQ
-1523 EKSYYRWTG
+1523 PYYRWTG
-1532 TKSPTTTQDEF
+1532 TESPTRTQEEF
-1543 SDYNDSC
+1543 SDYNENC
-1550 KAYLMYKKNES
+1550 KAFRTYKTNTS
-1561 YWQFVQ
+1561 YWEFVK
-1567 DDSCDT
+1567 DDNCDT
-1573 TYDVITGYTEK
+1573 EYSVISTW
-1584 RGPKH
+1584 
-1589 NHTHYTPKVEKQK
+1589 NWQQHYLSPWDSHYHYSVQKQTL

-1610 STVTLQNTQDANSYE
+1610 DTDTLLNTQDSSLYR
-1625 KVNLENKYSWFQ
+1625 KVEVDTKYSWIQ
-1637 SHDVDANMAHGGNKV
+1637 SHDVDANMSHDGDRL

-1658 LYDIRGGDF
+1658 LFDAMGDRD
-1667 VNEVKA
+1667 VEAAEA
-1673 YITYFNGSYDGNSY
+1673 YMTYFNGSYDGNSY
-1687 SIKNIEIN
+1687 SIKNVEIRN
-1695 SESAA
+1695 SGTS

-1706 IIGAKVKN
+1706 IIGAKVQN

-1720 NGNYIQR
+1720 KGNYIQR
-1727 SSNSPQT
+1727 LSGTKS
-1734 WYAIGGLCGLAA
+1734 WYTIGGLCGLAA
-1746 VGKGN
+1746 IGQGN
-1751 LPKDTTI
+1751 TAEQTSI
-1758 TNCTVSGYVI
+1758 TNCTVSGYTI
-1768 RDNSTKGSFG
+1768 QDNSTQSTWG
-1778 DANVG
+1778 DGNVG
-1783 GMFGM
+1783 GMIGM
-1788 STLDLEKCTAVNRIE
+1788 CTINLKNCSAVNNVVV
-1803 INTVFGTS
+1803 NTEFIYE
-1811 KIDGVSVRVGGLV
+1811 KNDGVSVRAGGLV
-1824 GSMRGNVTNCYT
+1824 GSMRGNITNCYT
-1836 GGEIYCTPECLQDAT
+1836 GGEISATEKCLA
-1851 NRGKPWGKEIGTSSR
+1851 NAKEKSPDGHSR
-1866 LFLGGITGGI
+1866 TKLFIGGITGGI
-1876 YIKNTG
+1876 YIKNGG
-1882 NLLELMGD
+1882 NLTELLGT
-1890 EIQGTLG
+1890 IQGLTG
-1897 WDSNKC
+1897 WQNKKGYRCEGVGC
-1903 SGVVCKKATTVIKNC
+1903 SVPTTIIKNS
-1918 YTYIKMPT
+1918 YTYMKLPNTDIQA
-1926 KISTIYNNKE
+1926 NKV
-1936 YFNYIESINPI
+1936 IQSVNPI
-1947 GSNAE
+1947 GSNGE
-1952 TPNENKQNSHTRVQ
+1952 TPHERNYNCHVLVRM
-1966 IENCYY
+1966 INCYY
-1972 YQPNIPDLK
+1972 YKNNISTIK
-1981 AFTTKNTDVGGNETN
+1981 SFTTGNAGAGGSKTN
-1996 IDNTAVAL
+1996 IDNSQAYPIEWEELAGQKDITI
-2004 KSWKQLTGEA
+2004 KIGIGTSGTTKTGN
-2014 TIDGTIN
+2014 ILDLLNVKDG
-2021 GVAGK
+2021 
-2026 YTLLQLLDQD
+2026 
-2036 GNGGTF
+2036 GGTF

-2084 GQTVNVHYGGWP
+2084 GQTVNVHYGGWT

-2138 GVLPTN
+2138 GVLPKN

-2202 TDEFTGASDEI
+2202 TDEFTGVSDEI

-2418 DQIGPVSI
+2418 DQVGPVSI

-2467 SATEGKGIS
+2467 SATESQGIS
-2476 WSWNKTAITTLEMYV
+2476 WDAARTTPEIYV
-2491 KDTRTVVLNDP
+2491 GNTYTVVLNDP
-2502 DKWFAEKGL
+2502 DKWFAENGL
-2511 TKEDITITEAT
+2511 TKADITITEAA
-2522 DTTDTTDTQNVSSGE
+2522 DTEGTDTQNVSSGE
-2537 PANAGEIEIDIPENE
+2537 PENAGEIEIDIPENE

-2568 VGGATDETGDI
+2568 VGAATDETGDI
-2579 VQVTAITPISDKTG
+2579 VQVTAITPNSDKTG
-2593 YEVTIRGLHAGT
+2593 YEVTIRGLRAGT
-2605 ATITVNAKDSEGT
+2605 ATITVNAKDSEET
-2618 IRYTASFN
+2618 IRYTVSFN
-2626 LKVKK
+2626 LKVK
-2631 TDTEFGDQTPVNTD
+2631 TD
-2645 PSDTDSSDTDF
+2645 PSD
-2656 ANTDSAN
+2656 
-2663 TDSSDTNLPDAD
+2663 
-2675 SVDDT
+2675 
-2680 ISDNTDSSADTDSGW
+2680 TDSSADTDSGW

>member
-201 EKLIASISCLRP
+201 EKLIASISCIRP
-213 DSKPLSFEIT
+213 DSKPLSFEVT

-249 DDLHIGTESKLDKNE
+249 DDLHIGTESQLDKNE

-281 LTFDEDG
+281 LTFDENG
-288 TQPGRFTRLY
+288 IQPGRFTRLY

-360 DEASG
+360 DEVSG

-437 KNQEKAGLF
+437 KNQVKAGLF
-446 ATLPNLKNGSDG
+446 AILPKLTDG
-458 VVVDSIHLSGMK
+458 VLVDSIHLSGMK
-470 ISSDSTKNDS
+470 ISSDNMASNS
-480 CAGGIA
+480 VAGGIA
-486 GQTTGKTTLKNC
+486 GETTGKTTLTNC
-498 WVYLEKTDVEGKNE
+498 QVYLEKTDVEGKGA
-512 NDVWISGAKNQGG
+512 DDAWISGAKKMGG
-525 LIGKTSGE
+525 LIGNTSSAGSV
-533 TLTIDKSFASTVMGD
+533 TIDKCLAATVMGD
-548 ENAAYVGGLIGKVEK
+548 ENAQYVGGLIGYN
-563 TVKITNSYSDSYL
+563 TRTISITDSYSDSYL

-585 GYATSGGEINS
+585 GYNASGGTINS

-602 QKSRTYAGGFI
+602 QTARTFSGGFI
-613 GKVQIAT
+613 GEAKAAT
-620 GDFTMKNG
+620 ADLVIKNG
-628 YSAVS
+628 YTAVT
-633 WLTWDLAG
+633 WLAWNFDG
-641 TAANPKRYSVA
+641 TEAATKRYAVA
-652 SSPVNNIY
+652 SCTAENTY
-660 YLNGGDDDGANE
+660 FLNDGNQDKDKTE
-672 QGTKVGYK
+672 FGTKVGYK
-680 ELSKRDTMISKLQS
+680 QLSKRDTMVTKLNSSSFVS
-694 SAFAS
+694 SA
-699 STKSTVPYNLKNQ
+699 KSTTPYNLKNQ
-712 GLSSYSYPSID
+712 GLSSYSYPSIN

-742 YEVYEDGSY
+742 YEVYAEEDGTTSY
-751 GFFGANISPTLSNDK
+751 GFFGANLSPTLSDSK

-772 YGIVYFSGDRPG
+772 YGIVYLSGEEPAATE
-784 DDDSVNVIY
+784 SITVTC
-793 QNGADADKNKD
+793 QNGPDAENDKD
-804 TYTFHGADKNYSVT
+804 TLVINGGDTPYSVT
-818 IGEGQSAKTYVIYPL
+818 NGSEKYVIYPL
-833 PSQIVNAAAIS
+833 PSKVVNEAAIK
-844 DTYYQKLIIKGVS
+844 DTYYQKLVIKGAAAVGNKTTGTDS
-857 AIKGTGTEA
+857 TGGTGT
-866 TDGTTADSGT
+866 D
-876 EDTDTGSVFYYNPHF
+876 EDTSDVGSTFYYNPHF

-935 VQELDIDYGSYGP
+935 VQELDIDYGTYGP
-948 DDEGWKQYAGTE
+948 NDEGWNQFAGTD

-1016 LVSDYRNVAES
+1016 LVSDYQNAAEN
-1027 GLSNPFVDYTGK
+1027 GLSNPFIDYTGK

-1063 VCGYAMD
+1063 VCGYDMD

-1117 GGFAGENSSVI
+1117 GGFAGENSSII

-1213 SGKSTTYNDMVEKAG
+1213 SGKSTTYNDMVKKAG
-1228 DTFGTI
+1228 DISGTI

-1247 NASYPFAPVVQRA
+1247 NAGYPFAPVVQRA
-1260 DGSMVHYGNWQLPV
+1260 DGSMVHYGNWQLRV

-1302 VPSEENSTSAMERR
+1302 VPSEENPTSAMERR
-1316 SGSTLCKEHDDG
+1316 SGSTLCEEHDDG
-1328 GIVTQYRYGYY
+1328 GIVTKYGYGYY
-1339 YSDTTP
+1339 YSDTNP
-1345 ATSAPV
+1345 AISAPV
-1351 PQASSV
+1351 PQDSSA
-1357 FQVGDIS
+1357 FQTGDIS

-1387 AIGGNSFDAT
+1387 AISGNSFDAK
-1397 RKYMTMTAKNR
+1397 REYMTMTVKNR
-1408 QANAEWTLKYN
+1408 QANAEWTLEYN

-1454 NGVEVQRDENL
+1454 NGVEVQSDENL

-1490 EARNAVTSLNQ
+1490 NKANAVTVLDKT
-1501 ENYSKYI
+1501 NYT
-1508 ESYTYLG
+1508 EDVAAYTYLG
-1515 YMYGTTAQ
+1515 YMSGNATKEQ
-1523 EKSYYRWTG
+1523 PYYRWTG
-1532 TKSPTTTQDEF
+1532 TESPTRTQEEF
-1543 SDYNDSC
+1543 SDYNENC
-1550 KAYLMYKKNES
+1550 KAFRTYKTNTS
-1561 YWQFVQ
+1561 YWEFVK
-1567 DDSCDT
+1567 DDNCDT
-1573 TYDVITGYTEK
+1573 EYSVISTW
-1584 RGPKH
+1584 
-1589 NHTHYTPKVEKQK
+1589 NWQQHYLSYGDSHYHYSVQKQTL

-1610 STVTLQNTQDANSYE
+1610 DTDTLLNTQDSSLYR
-1625 KVNLENKYSWFQ
+1625 KVEVDTKYSWIQ
-1637 SHDVDANMAHGGNKV
+1637 SHDVDANMSHDGDRL
-1652 FTQIGS
+1652 FIQIGS
-1658 LYDIRGGDF
+1658 LFDAEGHRD
-1667 VNEVKA
+1667 VEAAEA
-1673 YITYFNGSYDGNSY
+1673 YMTYFNGSYDGNSY
-1687 SIKNIEIN
+1687 SIKNVEIRN
-1695 SESAA
+1695 SGTS

-1706 IIGAKVKN
+1706 IIGAKVQN

-1720 NGNYIQR
+1720 KGNYIQR
-1727 SSNSPQT
+1727 LSGTKS
-1734 WYAIGGLCGLAA
+1734 WYTIGGLCGLAA
-1746 VGKGN
+1746 IGQGN
-1751 LPKDTTI
+1751 TAEQTSI
-1758 TNCTVSGYVI
+1758 TNCTVSGYTI
-1768 RDNSTKGSFG
+1768 QDNSTQSTWG
-1778 DANVG
+1778 DGNVG
-1783 GMFGM
+1783 GMIGM
-1788 STLDLEKCTAVNRIE
+1788 CTINLKNCSAVNNVVV
-1803 INTVFGTS
+1803 NTEFIRE
-1811 KIDGVSVRVGGLV
+1811 KKDGVSVRAGGLV
-1824 GSMRGNVTNCYT
+1824 GSMRGNITNCYT
-1836 GGEIYCTPECLQDAT
+1836 GGEISATEKCLA
-1851 NRGKPWGKEIGTSSR
+1851 NAKEKSPDGHSR
-1866 LFLGGITGGI
+1866 TKLFIGGITGGI
-1876 YIKNTG
+1876 YIKNGG
-1882 NLLELMGD
+1882 NLTELLGT
-1890 EIQGTLG
+1890 IQGLTG
-1897 WDSNKC
+1897 WQNKKGYRCEGVGC
-1903 SGVVCKKATTVIKNC
+1903 SVPTTIIKNS
-1918 YTYIKMPT
+1918 YTYMKLPNTDIQA
-1926 KISTIYNNKE
+1926 NKV
-1936 YFNYIESINPI
+1936 IQSVNPI
-1947 GSNAE
+1947 GSNGE
-1952 TPNENKQNSHTRVQ
+1952 TPHERNYNCHVLVRM
-1966 IENCYY
+1966 INCYY
-1972 YQPNIPDLK
+1972 YKNNISTIK
-1981 AFTTKNTDVGGNETN
+1981 SFTTGNAGAGGSKTN
-1996 IDNTAVAL
+1996 IDNSQAYPIEWEELAGQKDITI
-2004 KSWKQLTGEA
+2004 KIGIGTSGTTKTGN
-2014 TIDGTIN
+2014 ILDLLNVKDG
-2021 GVAGK
+2021 
-2026 YTLLQLLDQD
+2026 
-2036 GNGGTF
+2036 GGTF

-2228 GVTTLSEDDLIAKVV
+2228 GVTTLSEDNLIAKVV

-2251 KKYIATVE
+2251 EKYIATVE

-2268 TVEATVGNGTTRQTY
+2268 TVEATVGSGTTRQTY

-2355 WSSEDETSAVFAS
+2355 WSSEDETSAVFAG
-2368 ETAFEAESEFESDS
+2368 ENAFEAESEFESDS

-2418 DQIGPVSI
+2418 DQVGPVSI

-2439 STNFVTL
+2439 STDFVTL

-2467 SATEGKGIS
+2467 SATEGKEIS

-2491 KDTRTVVLNDP
+2491 KDTHTVVLNDP

-2522 DTTDTTDTQNVSSGE
+2522 DTTDTQNVSSGE
-2537 PANAGEIEIDIPENE
+2537 PENAGEIEIDIPENE

-2568 VGGATDETGDI
+2568 VGAATDETGDI
-2579 VQVTAITPISDKTG
+2579 VQVTAITPNSDKTG

-2605 ATITVNAKDSEGT
+2605 TTITVNAKDSEGT

-2626 LKVKK
+2626 LKVK
-2631 TDTEFGDQTPVNTD
+2631 TD
-2645 PSDTDSSDTDF
+2645 PSDTDPSDTDF
-2656 ANTDSAN
+2656 ANTDSAK

-2680 ISDNTDSSADTDSGW
+2680 TSDNTDSSADTDSGW

>member
-281 LTFDEDG
+281 LTFGADG
-288 TQPGRFTRLY
+288 AQPGRFTRLY

-437 KNQEKAGLF
+437 KNQVKAGLF
-446 ATLPNLKNGSDG
+446 ATLPKLTDG
-458 VVVDSIHLSGMK
+458 VLVDSIHLSGMK
-470 ISSDSTKNDS
+470 ISSDNMASNS
-480 CAGGIA
+480 VAGGIA
-486 GQTTGKTTLKNC
+486 GETTGKTTLTNC
-498 WVYLEKTDVEGKNE
+498 QVYLEKTDVEGKGA
-512 NDVWISGAKNQGG
+512 DDAWISGAKKMGG
-525 LIGKTSGE
+525 LIGNTSSEGSV
-533 TLTIDKSFASTVMGD
+533 TIDKCLAATVMGD
-548 ENAAYVGGLIGKVEK
+548 ENAQYVGGLIGYN
-563 TVKITNSYSDSYL
+563 TRTISISDSYSDSYL

-585 GYATSGGEINS
+585 AYNESGGTISS

-602 QKSRTYAGGFI
+602 QTARTSAGGFVGEVRAETDNLVI
-613 GKVQIAT
+613 Q
-620 GDFTMKNG
+620 NG
-628 YSAVS
+628 YTAVT
-633 WLTWDLAG
+633 WLTWNFDG
-641 TAANPKRYSVA
+641 TEAATKRYAVA
-652 SSPVNNIY
+652 GYPVKENVY
-660 YLNGGDDDGANE
+660 YLNSGNQEGDKTE
-672 QGTKVGYK
+672 FGTKVGYK
-680 ELSKRDTMISKLQS
+680 QLSKRDTMVTKLNSSSFVS
-694 SAFAS
+694 SA
-699 STKSTVPYNLKNQ
+699 KSTTPYNLKNQ
-712 GLSSYSYPSID
+712 GLSSYSYPSIN

-742 YEVYEDGSY
+742 YEVYAEEDGTTSY
-751 GFFGANISPTLSNDK
+751 GFFGANLSPTLSDSK

-772 YGIVYFSGDRPG
+772 YGIVYLSGEEPAATE
-784 DDDSVNVIY
+784 SITVTY
-793 QNGADADKNKD
+793 QNGPDAENDKD
-804 TYTFHGADKNYSVT
+804 TLVINGDDTTYSVT
-818 IGEGQSAKTYVIYPL
+818 NGSEKYVIYPL
-833 PSQIVNAAAIS
+833 PSKVVNEAAIK
-844 DTYYQKLIIKGVS
+844 DTYYQKLVIKGAAAVGNKTTGTDS
-857 AIKGTGTEA
+857 TGGTGT
-866 TDGTTADSGT
+866 D
-876 EDTDTGSVFYYNPHF
+876 EDTSDVGSTFYYNPHF

-935 VQELDIDYGSYGP
+935 VQELDIDYGTYGP
-948 DDEGWKQYAGTE
+948 NDEGWNQFAGTD

-1016 LVSDYRNVAES
+1016 LVSDYQNAAEN
-1027 GLSNPFVDYTGK
+1027 GLSNPFIDYTGK

-1063 VCGYAMD
+1063 VCGYDMD

-1117 GGFAGENSSVI
+1117 GGFAGENSSII

-1228 DTFGTI
+1228 DISGTI

-1247 NASYPFAPVVQRA
+1247 NAGYPFAPVVQRA

-1316 SGSTLCKEHDDG
+1316 SGSTLCEEHDDG
-1328 GIVTQYRYGYY
+1328 GIVTQYGYGYY
-1339 YSDTTP
+1339 YSDTNP
-1345 ATSAPV
+1345 AISAPV
-1351 PQASSV
+1351 PHDSSA
-1357 FQVGDIS
+1357 FQTGDIS
-1364 EDVSYALSQRLDGF
+1364 EVVSYALSQRLDGF

-1408 QANAEWTLKYN
+1408 QANVEWTLEYN

-1454 NGVEVQRDENL
+1454 NGVEVQSDENL

-1490 EARNAVTSLNQ
+1490 NKANAVTVLDKT
-1501 ENYSKYI
+1501 NYT
-1508 ESYTYLG
+1508 EDVAAYTYLG
-1515 YMYGTTAQ
+1515 YMSGNATKEQ
-1523 EKSYYRWTG
+1523 PYYRWTG
-1532 TKSPTTTQDEF
+1532 TESPTRTQEEF
-1543 SDYNDSC
+1543 SDYNENC
-1550 KAYLMYKKNES
+1550 KAFRTYKTNTS
-1561 YWQFVQ
+1561 YWEFVK
-1567 DDSCDT
+1567 DDNCDT
-1573 TYDVITGYTEK
+1573 EYSVISTW
-1584 RGPKH
+1584 
-1589 NHTHYTPKVEKQK
+1589 NWQQHYLSPWDSHYHYSVQKQTL

-1610 STVTLQNTQDANSYE
+1610 DTDTLLNTQDSSLYR
-1625 KVNLENKYSWFQ
+1625 KVEVDTKYSWIQ
-1637 SHDVDANMAHGGNKV
+1637 SHDVDANMSHDGDRL

-1658 LYDIRGGDF
+1658 LFDAMGDRD
-1667 VNEVKA
+1667 VEAAEA
-1673 YITYFNGSYDGNSY
+1673 YMTYFNGSYDGNSY
-1687 SIKNIEIN
+1687 SIKNVEIRN
-1695 SESAA
+1695 SGTS

-1706 IIGAKVKN
+1706 IIGAKVQN

-1720 NGNYIQR
+1720 KGNYIQR
-1727 SSNSPQT
+1727 LSGTKS
-1734 WYAIGGLCGLAA
+1734 WYTIGGLCGLAA
-1746 VGKGN
+1746 IGQGN
-1751 LPKDTTI
+1751 TAEQTSI
-1758 TNCTVSGYVI
+1758 TNCTVSCYTI
-1768 RDNSTKGSFG
+1768 QDNSTQSTWG
-1778 DANVG
+1778 DGNVG
-1783 GMFGM
+1783 GMIGM
-1788 STLDLEKCTAVNRIE
+1788 CTINLKNCSAVNNVVV
-1803 INTVFGTS
+1803 NTEFIYE
-1811 KIDGVSVRVGGLV
+1811 KNDGVSVRAGGLV
-1824 GSMRGNVTNCYT
+1824 GSMRGNITNCYT
-1836 GGEIYCTPECLQDAT
+1836 GGEISATEKCLA
-1851 NRGKPWGKEIGTSSR
+1851 NAKEKSPDGHSR
-1866 LFLGGITGGI
+1866 TKLFIGGITGGI
-1876 YIKNTG
+1876 YIKNGG
-1882 NLLELMGD
+1882 NLTELLGT
-1890 EIQGTLG
+1890 IQGLTG
-1897 WDSNKC
+1897 WQNKKGYRCEGVGC
-1903 SGVVCKKATTVIKNC
+1903 SVPTTIIKNS
-1918 YTYIKMPT
+1918 YTYMKLPNTDIQA
-1926 KISTIYNNKE
+1926 NKV
-1936 YFNYIESINPI
+1936 IQSVNPI
-1947 GSNAE
+1947 GSNGE
-1952 TPNENKQNSHTRVQ
+1952 TPHERNYNCHVLVRM
-1966 IENCYY
+1966 INCYY
-1972 YQPNIPDLK
+1972 YKNNISTIK
-1981 AFTTKNTDVGGNETN
+1981 SFTTGNAGAGGSKTN
-1996 IDNTAVAL
+1996 IDNSQAYPIEWEELAGQKDITI
-2004 KSWKQLTGEA
+2004 KIGIGTSGTTKTGN
-2014 TIDGTIN
+2014 ILDLLNVKDG
-2021 GVAGK
+2021 
-2026 YTLLQLLDQD
+2026 
-2036 GNGGTF
+2036 GGTF

-2084 GQTVNVHYGGWP
+2084 GQTVNVHYGGWT

-2138 GVLPTN
+2138 GVLPKN

-2202 TDEFTGASDEI
+2202 TDEFTGVSDEI

-2418 DQIGPVSI
+2418 DQVGPVSI

-2467 SATEGKGIS
+2467 SATESQGIS
-2476 WSWNKTAITTLEMYV
+2476 WDAARTTPEIYV
-2491 KDTRTVVLNDP
+2491 GNTYTVVLNDP
-2502 DKWFAEKGL
+2502 DKWFAENGL
-2511 TKEDITITEAT
+2511 TKADITITEAA
-2522 DTTDTTDTQNVSSGE
+2522 DTEGTDTQNVSSGE
-2537 PANAGEIEIDIPENE
+2537 PENAGEIEIDIPENE

-2568 VGGATDETGDI
+2568 VGAATDETGDI
-2579 VQVTAITPISDKTG
+2579 VQVTAITPNSDKTG
-2593 YEVTIRGLHAGT
+2593 YEVTIRGLRAGT
-2605 ATITVNAKDSEGT
+2605 ATITVNAKDSEET
-2618 IRYTASFN
+2618 IRYTVSFN
-2626 LKVKK
+2626 LKVK
-2631 TDTEFGDQTPVNTD
+2631 TD
-2645 PSDTDSSDTDF
+2645 PSD
-2656 ANTDSAN
+2656 
-2663 TDSSDTNLPDAD
+2663 
-2675 SVDDT
+2675 
-2680 ISDNTDSSADTDSGW
+2680 TDSSADTDSGW

>member
-281 LTFDEDG
+281 LTFGADG
-288 TQPGRFTRLY
+288 AQPGRFTRLY

-437 KNQEKAGLF
+437 KNQVKAGLF
-446 ATLPNLKNGSDG
+446 ATLPKLTDG
-458 VVVDSIHLSGMK
+458 VLVDSIHLSGMK
-470 ISSDSTKNDS
+470 ISSDNMASNS
-480 CAGGIA
+480 VAGGIA
-486 GQTTGKTTLKNC
+486 GETTGKTTLTNC
-498 WVYLEKTDVEGKNE
+498 QVYLEKTDVEGKGA
-512 NDVWISGAKNQGG
+512 DDAWISGAKKMGG
-525 LIGKTSGE
+525 LIGNTSSEGSV
-533 TLTIDKSFASTVMGD
+533 TIDKCLAATVMGD
-548 ENAAYVGGLIGKVEK
+548 ENAQYVGGLIGYN
-563 TVKITNSYSDSYL
+563 TRTISISDSYSDSYL

-585 GYATSGGEINS
+585 AYNESGGTISS

-602 QKSRTYAGGFI
+602 QTARTSAGGFVGEVRAETDNLVI
-613 GKVQIAT
+613 Q
-620 GDFTMKNG
+620 NG
-628 YSAVS
+628 YTAVT
-633 WLTWDLAG
+633 WLTWNFDG
-641 TAANPKRYSVA
+641 TEAATKRYAVA
-652 SSPVNNIY
+652 GYPVKENVY
-660 YLNGGDDDGANE
+660 YLNSGNQEGDKTE
-672 QGTKVGYK
+672 FGTKVGYK
-680 ELSKRDTMISKLQS
+680 QLSKRDTMVTKLNSSSFVS
-694 SAFAS
+694 SA
-699 STKSTVPYNLKNQ
+699 KSTTPYNLKNQ
-712 GLSSYSYPSID
+712 GLSSYSYPSIN

-742 YEVYEDGSY
+742 YEVYAEEDGTTSY
-751 GFFGANISPTLSNDK
+751 GFFGANLSPTLSDSK

-772 YGIVYFSGDRPG
+772 YGIVYLSGEEPAATE
-784 DDDSVNVIY
+784 SITVTY
-793 QNGADADKNKD
+793 QNGPDAENDKD
-804 TYTFHGADKNYSVT
+804 TLVINGDDTTYSVT
-818 IGEGQSAKTYVIYPL
+818 NGSEKYVIYPL
-833 PSQIVNAAAIS
+833 PSKVVNEAAIK
-844 DTYYQKLIIKGVS
+844 DTYYQKLVIKGAAAVGNKTTGTDS
-857 AIKGTGTEA
+857 TGGTGT
-866 TDGTTADSGT
+866 D
-876 EDTDTGSVFYYNPHF
+876 EDTSDVGSTFYYNPHF

-935 VQELDIDYGSYGP
+935 VQELDIDYETYGP
-948 DDEGWKQYAGTE
+948 NDEGWNQFAGTD

-1016 LVSDYRNVAES
+1016 LVSDYRNVAEG

-1054 NKGTIRNCA
+1054 NRGTIRNCA
-1063 VCGYAMD
+1063 VCGYDMD

-1098 CQSDSPSMKVNAL
+1098 CQSDSPSMKVNVL
-1111 YGTAYL
+1111 YGNAYI
-1117 GGFAGENSSVI
+1117 GGFAGENSSII

-1228 DTFGTI
+1228 DTSGTI

-1247 NASYPFAPVVQRA
+1247 NAGYPFAPVVQRD

-1274 DLGGIGVLYWEYED
+1274 DLGGIGVLYWEYEN

-1316 SGSTLCKEHDDG
+1316 SGSTLCEEHDDG
-1328 GIVTQYRYGYY
+1328 GIVTQYGYGYY
-1339 YSDTTP
+1339 YSDTNP
-1345 ATSAPV
+1345 AISAPV
-1351 PQASSV
+1351 PQDSSA
-1357 FQVGDIS
+1357 FQTGDVS

-1408 QANAEWTLKYN
+1408 QANVEWTLKYN
-1419 SMDYVFTISPFF
+1419 SMNYVFTISPFF
-1431 ANAMQYGGENTSA
+1431 ANAMQYGGENANA

-1454 NGVEVQRDENL
+1454 NGVEVQSDENL

-1490 EARNAVTSLNQ
+1490 NKANAVTVLDKT
-1501 ENYSKYI
+1501 NYT
-1508 ESYTYLG
+1508 EDVAAYTYLG
-1515 YMYGTTAQ
+1515 YMSGNATKEQ
-1523 EKSYYRWTG
+1523 PYYRWTG
-1532 TKSPTTTQDEF
+1532 TESPTRTQEEF
-1543 SDYNDSC
+1543 SDYNENC
-1550 KAYLMYKKNES
+1550 KAFRTYKTNTS
-1561 YWQFVQ
+1561 YWEFVK
-1567 DDSCDT
+1567 DDNCDT
-1573 TYDVITGYTEK
+1573 EYSVISTW
-1584 RGPKH
+1584 
-1589 NHTHYTPKVEKQK
+1589 NWQQHYLSYGDSHYHYSVQKQTL

-1610 STVTLQNTQDANSYE
+1610 DTDTLLNTQDSSLYR
-1625 KVNLENKYSWFQ
+1625 KVEVDTKYSWIQ
-1637 SHDVDANMAHGGNKV
+1637 SHDVDANMSHDGDRL

-1658 LYDIRGGDF
+1658 LFDAMGDRD
-1667 VNEVKA
+1667 VEAAEA
-1673 YITYFNGSYDGNSY
+1673 YMTYFNGSYDGNSY
-1687 SIKNIEIN
+1687 SIKNVEIRN
-1695 SESAA
+1695 SGTS

-1706 IIGAKVKN
+1706 IIGAKVQN

-1720 NGNYIQR
+1720 KGNYIQR
-1727 SSNSPQT
+1727 LSGTKS
-1734 WYAIGGLCGLAA
+1734 WYTIGGLCGLAA
-1746 VGKGN
+1746 IGQGN
-1751 LPKDTTI
+1751 TAEQTSI
-1758 TNCTVSGYVI
+1758 TNCTVSGYTI
-1768 RDNSTKGSFG
+1768 QDNSTQSTWG
-1778 DANVG
+1778 DGNVG
-1783 GMFGM
+1783 GMIGM
-1788 STLDLEKCTAVNRIE
+1788 CTINLKNCSAVNNVVV
-1803 INTVFGTS
+1803 NTEFIRE
-1811 KIDGVSVRVGGLV
+1811 KKDGVSVRAGGLV
-1824 GSMRGNVTNCYT
+1824 GSMRGNITNCYT
-1836 GGEIYCTPECLQDAT
+1836 GGEISATEKCLA
-1851 NRGKPWGKEIGTSSR
+1851 NAKEKSPDGHSR
-1866 LFLGGITGGI
+1866 TKLFIGGITGGI
-1876 YIKNTG
+1876 YIKNGG
-1882 NLLELMGD
+1882 NLTELLGT
-1890 EIQGTLG
+1890 IQGLTG
-1897 WDSNKC
+1897 WQNKKGYRCEGVGC
-1903 SGVVCKKATTVIKNC
+1903 SVPTTIIKNS
-1918 YTYIKMPT
+1918 YTYMKLPNTDIQA
-1926 KISTIYNNKE
+1926 NKV
-1936 YFNYIESINPI
+1936 IQSVNPI
-1947 GSNAE
+1947 GSNGE
-1952 TPNENKQNSHTRVQ
+1952 TPHERNYNCHVLVRM
-1966 IENCYY
+1966 INCYY
-1972 YQPNIPDLK
+1972 YKNNISTIK
-1981 AFTTKNTDVGGNETN
+1981 SFTTGNAGAGGSKTN
-1996 IDNTAVAL
+1996 IDNSQAYPIEWEELAGQKDITI
-2004 KSWKQLTGEA
+2004 KIGIGTSGTTKTGN
-2014 TIDGTIN
+2014 ILDLLNVKDG
-2021 GVAGK
+2021 
-2026 YTLLQLLDQD
+2026 
-2036 GNGGTF
+2036 GGTF

-2188 DEEFSDGSNGDSTV
+2188 GEEFSDGSNGDSTV

-2268 TVEATVGNGTTRQTY
+2268 TVEATVGSGTTRQTY

-2305 QLVHDSTDVTLYAVP
+2305 QLVHDSIDVTLYAVP

-2355 WSSEDETSAVFAS
+2355 WSSEDETSAVFAG
-2368 ETAFEAESEFESDS
+2368 ENAFEAESEFESDS

-2418 DQIGPVSI
+2418 DQVGPVSI

-2439 STNFVTL
+2439 STDFVTL

-2476 WSWNKTAITTLEMYV
+2476 WDAARTTPEIYV
-2491 KDTRTVVLNDP
+2491 GNTYTVVLNDP
-2502 DKWFAEKGL
+2502 DKWFAENGL
-2511 TKEDITITEAT
+2511 TKEDITITEA
-2522 DTTDTTDTQNVSSGE
+2522 TDTQNVSSGE

-2568 VGGATDETGDI
+2568 VGAATDETGDI
-2579 VQVTAITPISDKTG
+2579 VQVTAITPNSDKTG
-2593 YEVTIRGLHAGT
+2593 YEVTIRGLRAGT
-2605 ATITVNAKDSEGT
+2605 ATITVNAKDSEET

-2626 LKVKK
+2626 LKVK
-2631 TDTEFGDQTPVNTD
+2631 TD
-2645 PSDTDSSDTDF
+2645 PSD
-2656 ANTDSAN
+2656 
-2663 TDSSDTNLPDAD
+2663 
-2675 SVDDT
+2675 
-2680 ISDNTDSSADTDSGW
+2680 TDSSADTDSGW

>member
-281 LTFDEDG
+281 LTFGADG
-288 TQPGRFTRLY
+288 AQPGRFTRLY

-437 KNQEKAGLF
+437 KNQVKAGLF
-446 ATLPNLKNGSDG
+446 ATLPKLTDG
-458 VVVDSIHLSGMK
+458 VLVDSIHLSGMK
-470 ISSDSTKNDS
+470 ISSDNMASNS
-480 CAGGIA
+480 VAGGIA
-486 GQTTGKTTLKNC
+486 GETTGKTTLTNC
-498 WVYLEKTDVEGKNE
+498 QVYLEKTDVEGKGA
-512 NDVWISGAKNQGG
+512 DDAWISGAKKMGG
-525 LIGKTSGE
+525 LIGNTSSEGSV
-533 TLTIDKSFASTVMGD
+533 TIDKCLAATVMGD
-548 ENAAYVGGLIGKVEK
+548 ENAQYVGGLIGYN
-563 TVKITNSYSDSYL
+563 TRTISISDSYSDSYL

-585 GYATSGGEINS
+585 AYNESGGTISS

-602 QKSRTYAGGFI
+602 QTARTSAGGFVGEVRAETDNLVI
-613 GKVQIAT
+613 Q
-620 GDFTMKNG
+620 NG
-628 YSAVS
+628 YTAVT
-633 WLTWDLAG
+633 WLTWNFDG
-641 TAANPKRYSVA
+641 TEAATKRYAVA
-652 SSPVNNIY
+652 GYPVKENVY
-660 YLNGGDDDGANE
+660 YLNSGNQEGDKTE
-672 QGTKVGYK
+672 FGTKVGYK
-680 ELSKRDTMISKLQS
+680 QLSKRDTMVTKLNSSSFVS
-694 SAFAS
+694 SA
-699 STKSTVPYNLKNQ
+699 KSTTPYNLKNQ
-712 GLSSYSYPSID
+712 GLSSYSYPSIN

-742 YEVYEDGSY
+742 YEVYAEEDGTTSY
-751 GFFGANISPTLSNDK
+751 GFFGANLSPTLSDSK

-772 YGIVYFSGDRPG
+772 YGIVYLSGEEPAATE
-784 DDDSVNVIY
+784 SITVTY
-793 QNGADADKNKD
+793 QNGPDAENDKD
-804 TYTFHGADKNYSVT
+804 TLVINGDDTTYSVT
-818 IGEGQSAKTYVIYPL
+818 NGSEKYVIYPL
-833 PSQIVNAAAIS
+833 PSKVVNEAAIK
-844 DTYYQKLIIKGVS
+844 DTYYQKLVIKGAAAVGNKTTGTDS
-857 AIKGTGTEA
+857 TGGTGT
-866 TDGTTADSGT
+866 D
-876 EDTDTGSVFYYNPHF
+876 EDTSDVGSTFYYNPHF

-935 VQELDIDYGSYGP
+935 VQELDIDYETYGP
-948 DDEGWKQYAGTE
+948 NDEGWNQFAGTD

-1016 LVSDYRNVAES
+1016 LVSDYRNVAEG

-1054 NKGTIRNCA
+1054 NRGTIRNCA
-1063 VCGYAMD
+1063 VCGYDMD

-1098 CQSDSPSMKVNAL
+1098 CQSDSPSMKVNVL
-1111 YGTAYL
+1111 YGNAYI
-1117 GGFAGENSSVI
+1117 GGFAGENSSII

-1228 DTFGTI
+1228 DTSGTI

-1247 NASYPFAPVVQRA
+1247 NAGYPFAPVVQRD

-1274 DLGGIGVLYWEYED
+1274 DLGGIGVLYWEYEN

-1316 SGSTLCKEHDDG
+1316 SGSTLCEEHDDG
-1328 GIVTQYRYGYY
+1328 GIVTQYGYGYY
-1339 YSDTTP
+1339 YSDTNP
-1345 ATSAPV
+1345 AISAPV
-1351 PQASSV
+1351 PQDSSA
-1357 FQVGDIS
+1357 FQTGDVS

-1408 QANAEWTLKYN
+1408 QANVEWTLKYN
-1419 SMDYVFTISPFF
+1419 SMNYVFTISPFF
-1431 ANAMQYGGENTSA
+1431 ANAMQYGGENANA

-1454 NGVEVQRDENL
+1454 NGVEVQSDENL

-1490 EARNAVTSLNQ
+1490 NKANAVTVLDKT
-1501 ENYSKYI
+1501 NYT
-1508 ESYTYLG
+1508 EDVAAYTYLG
-1515 YMYGTTAQ
+1515 YMSGNATKEQ
-1523 EKSYYRWTG
+1523 PYYRWTG
-1532 TKSPTTTQDEF
+1532 TESPTRTQEEF
-1543 SDYNDSC
+1543 SDYNENC
-1550 KAYLMYKKNES
+1550 KAFRTYKTNTS
-1561 YWQFVQ
+1561 YWEFVK
-1567 DDSCDT
+1567 DDNCDT
-1573 TYDVITGYTEK
+1573 EYSVISTW
-1584 RGPKH
+1584 
-1589 NHTHYTPKVEKQK
+1589 NWQQHYLSYGDSHYHYSVQKQTL

-1610 STVTLQNTQDANSYE
+1610 DTDTLLNTQDSSLYR
-1625 KVNLENKYSWFQ
+1625 KVEVDTKYSWIQ
-1637 SHDVDANMAHGGNKV
+1637 SHDVDANMSHDGDRL

-1658 LYDIRGGDF
+1658 LFDAMGDRD
-1667 VNEVKA
+1667 VEAAEA
-1673 YITYFNGSYDGNSY
+1673 YMTYFNGSYDGNSY
-1687 SIKNIEIN
+1687 SIKNVEIRN
-1695 SESAA
+1695 SGTS

-1706 IIGAKVKN
+1706 IIGAKVQN

-1720 NGNYIQR
+1720 KGNYIQR
-1727 SSNSPQT
+1727 LSGTKS
-1734 WYAIGGLCGLAA
+1734 WYTIGGLCGLAA
-1746 VGKGN
+1746 IGQGN
-1751 LPKDTTI
+1751 TAEQTSI
-1758 TNCTVSGYVI
+1758 TNCTVSGYTI
-1768 RDNSTKGSFG
+1768 QDNSTQSTWG
-1778 DANVG
+1778 DGNVG
-1783 GMFGM
+1783 GMIGM
-1788 STLDLEKCTAVNRIE
+1788 CTINLKNCSAVNNVVV
-1803 INTVFGTS
+1803 NTEFIRE
-1811 KIDGVSVRVGGLV
+1811 KKDGVSVRAGGLV
-1824 GSMRGNVTNCYT
+1824 GSMRGNITNCYT
-1836 GGEIYCTPECLQDAT
+1836 GGEISATEKCLA
-1851 NRGKPWGKEIGTSSR
+1851 NAKEKSPDGHSR
-1866 LFLGGITGGI
+1866 TKLFIGGITGGI
-1876 YIKNTG
+1876 YIKNGG
-1882 NLLELMGD
+1882 NLTELLGT
-1890 EIQGTLG
+1890 IQGLTG
-1897 WDSNKC
+1897 WQNKKGYRCEGVGC
-1903 SGVVCKKATTVIKNC
+1903 SVPTTIIKNS
-1918 YTYIKMPT
+1918 YTYMKLPNTDIQA
-1926 KISTIYNNKE
+1926 NKV
-1936 YFNYIESINPI
+1936 IQSVNPI
-1947 GSNAE
+1947 GSNGE
-1952 TPNENKQNSHTRVQ
+1952 TPHERNYNCHVLVRM
-1966 IENCYY
+1966 INCYY
-1972 YQPNIPDLK
+1972 YKNNISTIK
-1981 AFTTKNTDVGGNETN
+1981 SFTTGNAGAGGSKTN
-1996 IDNTAVAL
+1996 IDNSQAYPIEWEELAGQKDITI
-2004 KSWKQLTGEA
+2004 KIGIGTSGTTKTGN
-2014 TIDGTIN
+2014 ILDLLNVKDG
-2021 GVAGK
+2021 
-2026 YTLLQLLDQD
+2026 
-2036 GNGGTF
+2036 GGTF

-2188 DEEFSDGSNGDSTV
+2188 GEEFSDGSNGDSTV

-2268 TVEATVGNGTTRQTY
+2268 TVEATVGSGTTRQTY

-2305 QLVHDSTDVTLYAVP
+2305 QLVHDSIDVTLYAVP

-2355 WSSEDETSAVFAS
+2355 WSSEDETSAVFAG
-2368 ETAFEAESEFESDS
+2368 ENAFEAESEFESDS

-2418 DQIGPVSI
+2418 DQVGPVSI

-2439 STNFVTL
+2439 STDFVTL

-2467 SATEGKGIS
+2467 SATESQGIS
-2476 WSWNKTAITTLEMYV
+2476 WDAARTTPEIYV
-2491 KDTRTVVLNDP
+2491 GNTYTVVLNDP
-2502 DKWFAEKGL
+2502 DKWFAENGL
-2511 TKEDITITEAT
+2511 TKEDITITEA
-2522 DTTDTTDTQNVSSGE
+2522 TDTQNVSSGE

-2568 VGGATDETGDI
+2568 VGAATDETGDI
-2579 VQVTAITPISDKTG
+2579 VQVTAITPNSDKTG
-2593 YEVTIRGLHAGT
+2593 YEVTIRGLRAGT
-2605 ATITVNAKDSEGT
+2605 ATITVNAKDSEET

-2626 LKVKK
+2626 LKVK
-2631 TDTEFGDQTPVNTD
+2631 TD
-2645 PSDTDSSDTDF
+2645 PSD
-2656 ANTDSAN
+2656 
-2663 TDSSDTNLPDAD
+2663 
-2675 SVDDT
+2675 
-2680 ISDNTDSSADTDSGW
+2680 TDSSADTDSGW

>member
-1 MNLFDKKRKE
+1 MNLFDKKRKK

-228 DNKVTLKYQ
+228 DNKVTLRYQ

-281 LTFDEDG
+281 LTFGADG
-288 TQPGRFTRLY
+288 NQPGRFTRLY

-437 KNQEKAGLF
+437 KNQKKAGLF
-446 ATLPNLKNGSDG
+446 ATLPKLTDG
-458 VVVDSIHLSGMK
+458 VLVDSIHLSGMK
-470 ISSDSTKNDS
+470 ISSDNVASGS
-480 CAGGIA
+480 VAGGIA
-486 GQTTGKTTLKNC
+486 GETTGTTTLTNC
-498 WVYLEKTDVEGKNE
+498 QVYLEKTDVEGKSAD
-512 NDVWISGAKNQGG
+512 DVWISGAEKIGG
-525 LIGKTSGE
+525 LIGNCGSVGKV
-533 TLTIDKSFASTVMGD
+533 TIEKCLAATVMGD
-548 ENAAYVGGLIGKVEK
+548 KDDRYVGGLIGYNDR
-563 TVKITNSYSDSYL
+563 TVSISDSYSDSYL

-585 GYATSGGEINS
+585 AYNESGGTISS

-602 QKSRTYAGGFI
+602 QTARTSAGGFVGEVRVAADNLVI
-613 GKVQIAT
+613 Q
-620 GDFTMKNG
+620 NG
-628 YSAVS
+628 YTAVT
-633 WLTWDLAG
+633 WLAWNFDG
-641 TAANPKRYSVA
+641 TEAATKRYAVA
-652 SSPVNNIY
+652 SCTAENTY
-660 YLNGGDDDGANE
+660 FLNDGNQDKDKTE
-672 QGTKVGYK
+672 FGTKVGYK
-680 ELSKRDTMISKLQS
+680 QLSKRDTMVTKLNSSSFVS
-694 SAFAS
+694 SA
-699 STKSTVPYNLKNQ
+699 KSTTPYNLKNQ
-712 GLSSYSYPSID
+712 GLSSYSYPSIN

-742 YEVYEDGSY
+742 YEVYAEEGGTTSY
-751 GFFGANISPTLSNDK
+751 GFFGANLSPTLSDSK

-772 YGIVYFSGDRPG
+772 YGIVYLSGEEPAVTESITVTCQNGPDAENDKDTLVING
-784 DDDSVNVIY
+784 DD
-793 QNGADADKNKD
+793 
-804 TYTFHGADKNYSVT
+804 TTYSVT
-818 IGEGQSAKTYVIYPL
+818 NGSEKYVIYPL
-833 PSQIVNAAAIS
+833 PSKVVNEAAIK
-844 DTYYQKLIIKGVS
+844 DTYYQKLVIKGAAAVGNKTTGTDS
-857 AIKGTGTEA
+857 TGGTGT
-866 TDGTTADSGT
+866 D
-876 EDTDTGSVFYYNPHF
+876 EDTSDVGSTFYYNPHF

-935 VQELDIDYGSYGP
+935 VQELDIDYGTYGP
-948 DDEGWKQYAGTE
+948 NDKGWNQFAGTD

-1016 LVSDYRNVAES
+1016 LVSDYRNVAEG

-1054 NKGTIRNCA
+1054 NRGTIRNCA
-1063 VCGYAMD
+1063 VCGYDMD

-1111 YGTAYL
+1111 YGNAYI
-1117 GGFAGENSSVI
+1117 GGFAGENSSII

-1228 DTFGTI
+1228 DTSGTI

-1247 NASYPFAPVVQRA
+1247 NAGYPFAPVVQRA

-1274 DLGGIGVLYWEYED
+1274 DLGGIGVLYWEYEN

-1328 GIVTQYRYGYY
+1328 GIVTQYGYGYY
-1339 YSDTTP
+1339 YSDTNP
-1345 ATSAPV
+1345 AISAPV
-1351 PQASSV
+1351 PQDSSA
-1357 FQVGDIS
+1357 FQTGDVS

-1397 RKYMTMTAKNR
+1397 RKYMTMTVKNR

-1419 SMDYVFTISPFF
+1419 SMNYVFTISPFF

-1454 NGVEVQRDENL
+1454 NGVEVQSDENL

-1490 EARNAVTSLNQ
+1490 NKANAVTVLDKT
-1501 ENYSKYI
+1501 NYT
-1508 ESYTYLG
+1508 EDVAAYTYLG
-1515 YMYGTTAQ
+1515 YMSGNTTKEQ
-1523 EKSYYRWTG
+1523 PYYRWTG
-1532 TKSPTTTQDEF
+1532 TESPTRTQEEF
-1543 SDYNDSC
+1543 SDYNENC
-1550 KAYLMYKKNES
+1550 KAFRTYKTNTS
-1561 YWQFVQ
+1561 YWEFVK
-1567 DDSCDT
+1567 DDNCDT
-1573 TYDVITGYTEK
+1573 EYSVISTWNRQRHYLSPWDSHYDYSVQ
-1584 RGPKH
+1584 
-1589 NHTHYTPKVEKQK
+1589 KQTL

-1610 STVTLQNTQDANSYE
+1610 DTDTLLATQDSSLYR
-1625 KVNLENKYSWFQ
+1625 KVEVDTKYSWIQ
-1637 SHDVDANMAHGGNKV
+1637 SHDVDANMSHDGDRL

-1658 LYDIRGGDF
+1658 LFDAMGDRD
-1667 VNEVKA
+1667 VEAAEA
-1673 YITYFNGSYDGNSY
+1673 YMTYFNGSYDGNSY
-1687 SIKNIEIN
+1687 SIKNVEIRN
-1695 SESAA
+1695 SGTS

-1706 IIGAKVKN
+1706 IIGAKVQN

-1720 NGNYIQR
+1720 KGNYIQR
-1727 SSNSPQT
+1727 LSGTKS
-1734 WYAIGGLCGLAA
+1734 WYTIGGLCGLAA
-1746 VGKGN
+1746 IGQGN
-1751 LPKDTTI
+1751 TAEQTSI
-1758 TNCTVSGYVI
+1758 TNCTVSGYTI
-1768 RDNSTKGSFG
+1768 QDNSTQSTWG
-1778 DANVG
+1778 DGNVG
-1783 GMFGM
+1783 GMIGM
-1788 STLDLEKCTAVNRIE
+1788 CTMNLENCSAVNNIVLNSCFIYE
-1803 INTVFGTS
+1803 KS
-1811 KIDGVSVRVGGLV
+1811 DGVSVRAGGLV
-1824 GSMRGNVTNCYT
+1824 GSMRGNITNCYT
-1836 GGEIYCTPECLQDAT
+1836 GGEISGTEKCLA
-1851 NRGKPWGKEIGTSSR
+1851 NAKEKSPDGHRRTK
-1866 LFLGGITGGI
+1866 LFIGGITGGI
-1876 YIKNTG
+1876 YIKNGG
-1882 NLLELMGD
+1882 NLTELLGT
-1890 EIQGTLG
+1890 IQGLTG
-1897 WDSNKC
+1897 WKNQTGYRCDGVGC
-1903 SGVVCKKATTVIKNC
+1903 SQPTTIIKNS
-1918 YTYIKMPT
+1918 YTYMKLPNTDIQA
-1926 KISTIYNNKE
+1926 NKV
-1936 YFNYIESINPI
+1936 IQSVNPI
-1947 GSNAE
+1947 GSNGE
-1952 TPNENKQNSHTRVQ
+1952 TPHERNYNCHVLVRM
-1966 IENCYY
+1966 INCYY
-1972 YQPNIPDLK
+1972 YKNNISTIK
-1981 AFTTKNTDVGGNETN
+1981 SFTTGNAGAGGSKTN
-1996 IDNTAVAL
+1996 IDNSQAYPIEWEELAGQKDITI
-2004 KSWKQLTGEA
+2004 KIGIGTSGTTKTGN
-2014 TIDGTIN
+2014 ILDLLNVKDG
-2021 GVAGK
+2021 
-2026 YTLLQLLDQD
+2026 
-2036 GNGGTF
+2036 GGTF

-2222 DTGSDS
+2222 DTDSDS

-2251 KKYIATVE
+2251 EKYIATVE

-2268 TVEATVGNGTTRQTY
+2268 TVEATVGSGTTRQTY

-2355 WSSEDETSAVFAS
+2355 WSSADETSAVFAG
-2368 ETAFEAESEFESDS
+2368 ENAFEAESEFESDS

-2418 DQIGPVSI
+2418 DQVGPVSI

-2467 SATEGKGIS
+2467 SATDEGIS
-2476 WSWNKTAITTLEMYV
+2476 WDVTAGTTPEMYV
-2491 KDTRTVVLNDP
+2491 GNTYTVVLNDP
-2502 DKWFAEKGL
+2502 DKWFAENGL
-2511 TKEDITITEAT
+2511 TKSDITITEAA
-2522 DTTDTTDTQNVSSGE
+2522 DIEGTDTQNVSSGE
-2537 PANAGEIEIDIPENE
+2537 PENAGEIEIDIPENE

-2568 VGGATDETGDI
+2568 VGAATDETGDI
-2579 VQVTAITPISDKTG
+2579 VQVTAITPNSDKTG
-2593 YEVTIRGLHAGT
+2593 YEVTIQGLHAGT

-2626 LKVKK
+2626 LKVK
-2631 TDTEFGDQTPVNTD
+2631 TD
-2645 PSDTDSSDTDF
+2645 PSDTDPSDTDF

-2675 SVDDT
+2675 SVADT

>member
-281 LTFDEDG
+281 LTFDENG

-312 PLTITV
+312 PLTIMV

-446 ATLPNLKNGSDG
+446 ATLPKLTDG
-458 VVVDSIHLSGMK
+458 VLVDSIHLSGMK
-470 ISSDSTKNDS
+470 ISSDNVASGS
-480 CAGGIA
+480 VAGGIA
-486 GQTTGKTTLKNC
+486 GETTGTTTLTNC
-498 WVYLEKTDVEGKNE
+498 QVYLEKTDVEGKSAD
-512 NDVWISGAKNQGG
+512 DVWISGAEKIGG
-525 LIGKTSGE
+525 LIGNCGSVGKV
-533 TLTIDKSFASTVMGD
+533 TIEKCLAATVMGD
-548 ENAAYVGGLIGKVEK
+548 KDDGYVGGLIGYNDR
-563 TVKITNSYSDSYL
+563 TVSISDSYSDSYL

-585 GYATSGGEINS
+585 AYNESGGTISS

-602 QKSRTYAGGFI
+602 QTARTFSGGFI
-613 GKVQIAT
+613 GEAKAAT
-620 GDFTMKNG
+620 ADLVIKNG
-628 YSAVS
+628 YTAVT
-633 WLTWDLAG
+633 WLAWNFDG
-641 TAANPKRYSVA
+641 TEAATKRYAVA
-652 SSPVNNIY
+652 SCTAENTY
-660 YLNGGDDDGANE
+660 FLNDGNQDKDKTE
-672 QGTKVGYK
+672 FGTKVGYK
-680 ELSKRDTMISKLQS
+680 QLSKRDTMVTKLNSSSFVS
-694 SAFAS
+694 SA
-699 STKSTVPYNLKNQ
+699 KSTTPYNLKNQ
-712 GLSSYSYPSID
+712 GLSSYSYPSIN

-742 YEVYEDGSY
+742 YEVYAEEDGTTSY
-751 GFFGANISPTLSNDK
+751 GFFGANLSPTLSDSK

-772 YGIVYFSGDRPG
+772 YGIVYLSGEEPAATESITVTCQNGPDAENDKDTLVING
-784 DDDSVNVIY
+784 DD
-793 QNGADADKNKD
+793 
-804 TYTFHGADKNYSVT
+804 TTYSVT
-818 IGEGQSAKTYVIYPL
+818 NGSEKYVIYPL
-833 PSQIVNAAAIS
+833 SSKVVNEAAIK
-844 DTYYQKLIIKGVS
+844 DTYYQKLVIKGAAAVGNKTTGTDS
-857 AIKGTGTEA
+857 TGGTGT
-866 TDGTTADSGT
+866 D
-876 EDTDTGSVFYYNPHF
+876 EDTSDVGSTFYYNPHF

-913 RQLYQLSLYYPDY
+913 RHLYQLSLYYPDY

-935 VQELDIDYGSYGP
+935 VQELDIDYGTYGP
-948 DDEGWKQYAGTE
+948 NDEGWNQFAGTD

-973 GSLTSFVATYEGKYH
+973 GSLTSFVATYEGKCH

-1016 LVSDYRNVAES
+1016 LVSDYRNVAEGS
-1027 GLSNPFVDYTGK
+1027 LSNPFVDYTGK

-1054 NKGTIRNCA
+1054 NRGTIRNCA
-1063 VCGYAMD
+1063 VCGYDMD

-1111 YGTAYL
+1111 YGNAYI
-1117 GGFAGENSSVI
+1117 GGFAGENSSII

-1213 SGKSTTYNDMVEKAG
+1213 SGKSTTYNDMVEKARATSG
-1228 DTFGTI
+1228 II

-1247 NASYPFAPVVQRA
+1247 NAGYPFAPVVQRA

-1316 SGSTLCKEHDDG
+1316 SGSTLCEEHDDG
-1328 GIVTQYRYGYY
+1328 GIVTQYGYGYY
-1339 YSDTTP
+1339 YSDTNP
-1345 ATSAPV
+1345 AISAPV
-1351 PQASSV
+1351 PQDSSA
-1357 FQVGDIS
+1357 FQTGDIS

-1408 QANAEWTLKYN
+1408 QANAEWTLQYN
-1419 SMDYVFTISPFF
+1419 SMNYVFTISPFF

-1454 NGVEVQRDENL
+1454 NGVEVQSDENL

-1490 EARNAVTSLNQ
+1490 EAGDAVTTLNPN
-1501 ENYSKYI
+1501 NYKSAVTA
-1508 ESYTYLG
+1508 YTYLG
-1515 YMYGTTAQ
+1515 CMSG
-1523 EKSYYRWTG
+1523 EYRWTG
-1532 TKSPTTTQDEF
+1532 TESPTQTKEEF
-1543 SDYNDSC
+1543 LAYNNSC
-1550 KAYLMYKKNES
+1550 DAYRSYKTNTS
-1561 YWQFVQ
+1561 YWEFVK
-1567 DDSCDT
+1567 DSSVNT
-1573 TYDVITGYTEK
+1573 VYTVITAWNQKWHQYGK
-1584 RGPKH
+1584 RG
-1589 NHTHYTPKVEKQK
+1589 HTDYKVTEEKLN
-1602 RGYWKWVG
+1602 GYWKWVG
-1610 STVTLQNTQDANSYE
+1610 DTDTLTKTYDSNSYE
-1625 KVNLENKYSWFQ
+1625 VIRYENKYNWIQ
-1637 SHDVDANMAHGGNKV
+1637 SHDVDANMSHSDTPGANKL

-1658 LYDIRGGDF
+1658 LYDAKGNQD
-1667 VNEVKA
+1667 VENAEA
-1673 YITYFNGSYDGNSY
+1673 YICYFNGSYDGNSY
-1687 SIKNIEIN
+1687 SIKNIEIY
-1695 SESAA
+1695 SQSVAT
-1700 IGLFGS
+1700 GLFGS

-1727 SSNSPQT
+1727 SPESSKS
-1734 WYAIGGLCGLAA
+1734 WYAMGGLCGLAA
-1746 VGKGN
+1746 VGMGN
-1751 LPKDTTI
+1751 SPKDTVI

-1768 RDNSTKGSFG
+1768 RDNSKQGAYG
-1778 DANVG
+1778 DANIG
-1783 GMFGM
+1783 GMIGM
-1788 STLDLEKCTAVNRIE
+1788 STLDLEGCTAVNNIE
-1803 INTVFGTS
+1803 INTVFKGS
-1811 KIDGVSVRVGGLV
+1811 KVDGVSLRVGGLV

-1836 GGEIYCTPECLQDAT
+1836 GGDISCTEDCLIDAT
-1851 NRGKPWGKEIGTSSR
+1851 SEGWAYGRWGSNASKI
-1866 LFLGGITGGI
+1866 FIGGITGGI
-1876 YIKNTG
+1876 YIKNKG
-1882 NLLELMGD
+1882 NLLTLLGD
-1890 EIQGTLG
+1890 EIQGKVG
-1897 WDSNKC
+1897 WSNCNGAQGTC
-1903 SGVVCKKATTVIKNC
+1903 SVPTTIIKNC
-1918 YTYIKMPT
+1918 YTYIKLPT
-1926 KISTIYNNKE
+1926 KSGAVYSKIANYDNYGKPKT
-1936 YFNYIESINPI
+1936 YFDYIKSINPI

-1952 TPNENKQNSHTRVQ
+1952 TPNENDRNYHTRIQ

-1972 YQPNIPDLK
+1972 YRPNIPDTK
-1981 AFTTKNTDVGGNETN
+1981 SFTTGDAGAGGSATN

-2004 KSWKQLTGEA
+2004 ESWKQLTGEA

-2021 GVAGK
+2021 GEAGK
-2026 YTLLQLLDQD
+2026 YTLLQLLNQKDS
-2036 GNGGTF
+2036 GGTF
-2042 GTVTVME
+2042 GTVTVTE

-2138 GVLPTN
+2138 GVLPKN

-2222 DTGSDS
+2222 DTDSDS

-2251 KKYIATVE
+2251 EKYIATVE

-2268 TVEATVGNGTTRQTY
+2268 TVEATVGSGTTRQTY

-2355 WSSEDETSAVFAS
+2355 WSSEDETSAVFAG
-2368 ETAFEAESEFESDS
+2368 ENAFEAESEFESDS

-2418 DQIGPVSI
+2418 DQVGPVSI

-2446 TVTGTYVYNEISY
+2446 TVTGTYIYNEISY

-2476 WSWNKTAITTLEMYV
+2476 WSWNK
-2491 KDTRTVVLNDP
+2491 
-2502 DKWFAEKGL
+2502 
-2511 TKEDITITEAT
+2511 
-2522 DTTDTTDTQNVSSGE
+2522 
-2537 PANAGEIEIDIPENE
+2537 
-2552 ENAFGAADAF
+2552 
-2562 SAEQAY
+2562 
-2568 VGGATDETGDI
+2568 
-2579 VQVTAITPISDKTG
+2579 
-2593 YEVTIRGLHAGT
+2593 
-2605 ATITVNAKDSEGT
+2605 
-2618 IRYTASFN
+2618 
-2626 LKVKK
+2626 
-2631 TDTEFGDQTPVNTD
+2631 D
-2645 PSDTDSSDTDF
+2645 PSDTDPSDTDF

-2675 SVDDT
+2675 SVADT

>member
-201 EKLIASISCLRP
+201 EKLIASISCIRP
-213 DSKPLSFEIT
+213 DSKPLSFEVT

-281 LTFDEDG
+281 LTFGADG
-288 TQPGRFTRLY
+288 AQPGRFTRLY

-437 KNQEKAGLF
+437 KNQVKAGLF
-446 ATLPNLKNGSDG
+446 ATLPKLTDG
-458 VVVDSIHLSGMK
+458 VLVDSIHLSGMK
-470 ISSDSTKNDS
+470 ISSDNMASNS
-480 CAGGIA
+480 VAGGIA
-486 GQTTGKTTLKNC
+486 GETTGKTTLTNC
-498 WVYLEKTDVEGKNE
+498 QVYLEKTDVEGKGA
-512 NDVWISGAKNQGG
+512 DDAWISGAKKMGG
-525 LIGKTSGE
+525 LIGNTSSEGSV
-533 TLTIDKSFASTVMGD
+533 TIDKCLAATVMGD
-548 ENAAYVGGLIGKVEK
+548 ENAQYVGGLIGYN
-563 TVKITNSYSDSYL
+563 TRTISISDSYSDSYL

-585 GYATSGGEINS
+585 AYNESGGTISS

-602 QKSRTYAGGFI
+602 QTARTSAGGFVGEVRAETDNLVI
-613 GKVQIAT
+613 Q
-620 GDFTMKNG
+620 NG
-628 YSAVS
+628 YTAVT
-633 WLTWDLAG
+633 WLTWNFDG
-641 TAANPKRYSVA
+641 TEAATKRYAVA
-652 SSPVNNIY
+652 GYPVKENVY
-660 YLNGGDDDGANE
+660 YLNSGNQEGDKTE
-672 QGTKVGYK
+672 FGTKVGYK
-680 ELSKRDTMISKLQS
+680 QLSKRDTMVTKLNSSSFVS
-694 SAFAS
+694 SA
-699 STKSTVPYNLKNQ
+699 KSTTPYNLKNQ
-712 GLSSYSYPSID
+712 GLSSYSYPSIN

-742 YEVYEDGSY
+742 YEVYAEEDGTTSY
-751 GFFGANISPTLSNDK
+751 GFFGANLSPTLSDSK

-772 YGIVYFSGDRPG
+772 YGIVYLSGEEPAAKE
-784 DDDSVNVIY
+784 SITVTY
-793 QNGADADKNKD
+793 QNGPDAENDKD
-804 TYTFHGADKNYSVT
+804 TLVINGDDTTYSVT
-818 IGEGQSAKTYVIYPL
+818 NGSEKYVIYPL
-833 PSQIVNAAAIS
+833 PSKVVNEAAIK
-844 DTYYQKLIIKGVS
+844 DTYYQKLVIKGAAAVGNKTTGTDS
-857 AIKGTGTEA
+857 TGGTGT
-866 TDGTTADSGT
+866 D
-876 EDTDTGSVFYYNPHF
+876 EDTSDVGSTFYYNPHF

-935 VQELDIDYGSYGP
+935 VQELDIDYGTYGP
-948 DDEGWKQYAGTE
+948 NDEGWNQFAGTD

-973 GSLTSFVATYEGKYH
+973 GSLTSFIATYEGKYH

-1016 LVSDYRNVAES
+1016 LVSDYQNAAEN
-1027 GLSNPFVDYTGK
+1027 GLSNPFIDYTGK

-1063 VCGYAMD
+1063 VCGYDMD

-1083 YMGGFVGS
+1083 YMGCFVGS

-1117 GGFAGENSSVI
+1117 GGFAGENSSII

-1213 SGKSTTYNDMVEKAG
+1213 SGKSTTYNDMVEKARY
-1228 DTFGTI
+1228 TSGTI

-1247 NASYPFAPVVQRA
+1247 NAGYPFAPVVQRA

-1316 SGSTLCKEHDDG
+1316 SGSTLCEEHDDG
-1328 GIVTQYRYGYY
+1328 GIVTQYGYGYY
-1339 YSDTTP
+1339 YSDTNP
-1345 ATSAPV
+1345 AISAPV
-1351 PQASSV
+1351 PQDSSA
-1357 FQVGDIS
+1357 FQTGDVS

-1387 AIGGNSFDAT
+1387 AIGGNSFDTT

-1408 QANAEWTLKYN
+1408 QANVEWTLKYN
-1419 SMDYVFTISPFF
+1419 SMNYVFTISPFF

-1454 NGVEVQRDENL
+1454 NGVEVQSDENL

-1490 EARNAVTSLNQ
+1490 NKENAVTVLDKT
-1501 ENYSKYI
+1501 NYT
-1508 ESYTYLG
+1508 EDVAAYTYLG
-1515 YMYGTTAQ
+1515 YMSGNTTKEQ
-1523 EKSYYRWTG
+1523 PYYRWTG
-1532 TKSPTTTQDEF
+1532 TESPTRTQEEF
-1543 SDYNDSC
+1543 SDYNENC
-1550 KAYLMYKKNES
+1550 KAFRTYKTNTS
-1561 YWQFVQ
+1561 YWEFVK
-1567 DDSCDT
+1567 DDNCDT
-1573 TYDVITGYTEK
+1573 EYSVISTWNRQQHYLSYWDRHYDYSVQ
-1584 RGPKH
+1584 
-1589 NHTHYTPKVEKQK
+1589 KQTL

-1610 STVTLQNTQDANSYE
+1610 DTDTLLDTQDSSLYR
-1625 KVNLENKYSWFQ
+1625 KVEVDTKYSWIQ
-1637 SHDVDANMAHGGNKV
+1637 SHDVDANMSHDGDRL
-1652 FTQIGS
+1652 FIQIGS
-1658 LYDIRGGDF
+1658 LFDAKGDQN
-1667 VNEVKA
+1667 VEAAEA
-1673 YITYFNGSYDGNSY
+1673 YMTYFNGSYDGNSY
-1687 SIKNIEIN
+1687 SIKNVEIRN
-1695 SESAA
+1695 SGTS

-1706 IIGAKVKN
+1706 IIGAKVQN

-1720 NGNYIQR
+1720 KGNYIQR
-1727 SSNSPQT
+1727 LSGTKS
-1734 WYAIGGLCGLAA
+1734 WYTIGGLCGLAA
-1746 VGKGN
+1746 IGQGN
-1751 LPKDTTI
+1751 TAEQTSI
-1758 TNCTVSGYVI
+1758 TNCTVSGYTI
-1768 RDNSTKGSFG
+1768 QDNSTQSTWG
-1778 DANVG
+1778 DGNVG
-1783 GMFGM
+1783 GMIGM
-1788 STLDLEKCTAVNRIE
+1788 CTMNLENCSAVNNIVLNSCFIYE
-1803 INTVFGTS
+1803 KS
-1811 KIDGVSVRVGGLV
+1811 DGVSVRAGGLV
-1824 GSMRGNVTNCYT
+1824 GSMRGNITNCYT
-1836 GGEIYCTPECLQDAT
+1836 GGEISGTEKCLA
-1851 NRGKPWGKEIGTSSR
+1851 NAKEKSPDGHRRTK
-1866 LFLGGITGGI
+1866 LFIGGITGGI
-1876 YIKNTG
+1876 YIKNGG
-1882 NLLELMGD
+1882 NLTELLGT
-1890 EIQGTLG
+1890 IQGLTG
-1897 WDSNKC
+1897 WKNQTGYRCDGVGC
-1903 SGVVCKKATTVIKNC
+1903 SQPTTIIKNS
-1918 YTYIKMPT
+1918 YTYMKLPNTDIQANAV
-1926 KISTIYNNKE
+1926 IQSV
-1936 YFNYIESINPI
+1936 NPI
-1947 GSNAE
+1947 GSNGE
-1952 TPNENKQNSHTRVQ
+1952 TPHERDYNCHVLVQ
-1966 IENCYY
+1966 MINCYY
-1972 YQPNIPDLK
+1972 YKSNIPTIK
-1981 AFTTKNTDVGGNETN
+1981 SFTTGDAGAGGSKTN
-1996 IDNTAVAL
+1996 IDNSQAYPIE
-2004 KSWKQLTGEA
+2004 WKELAGQKDITIKIGTG
-2014 TIDGTIN
+2014 TSGTTRTGNILDLLNVKDG
-2021 GVAGK
+2021 
-2026 YTLLQLLDQD
+2026 
-2036 GNGGTF
+2036 GGTF
-2042 GTVTVME
+2042 GTVTVTE

-2188 DEEFSDGSNGDSTV
+2188 GEEFSDGSNGDSTV

-2268 TVEATVGNGTTRQTY
+2268 TVEATVGSGTTRQTY

-2522 DTTDTTDTQNVSSGE
+2522 DTTDTQNVSSGE
-2537 PANAGEIEIDIPENE
+2537 PVNVGEIEIDTPENE

-2568 VGGATDETGDI
+2568 VGAATDETGDI
-2579 VQVTAITPISDKTG
+2579 VQVTAITPNSDKTG
-2593 YEVTIRGLHAGT
+2593 YEVTIWGLRAGT
-2605 ATITVNAKDSEGT
+2605 ATITVNAKDSEET

-2626 LKVKK
+2626 LKVK
-2631 TDTEFGDQTPVNTD
+2631 TD
-2645 PSDTDSSDTDF
+2645 PSD
-2656 ANTDSAN
+2656 
-2663 TDSSDTNLPDAD
+2663 
-2675 SVDDT
+2675 
-2680 ISDNTDSSADTDSGW
+2680 TDSSADTDSGW

-2704 IIPDENDDF
+2704 IIPDENNDF

>member
-213 DSKPLSFEIT
+213 DSKPLSFEVT

-249 DDLHIGTESKLDKNE
+249 DDLHIGTESHLDKNE
-264 NGSIVGVL
+264 SGSIVGVL

-281 LTFDEDG
+281 LTFDTDG
-288 TQPGRFTRLY
+288 TQPYRFTKLY
-298 GKDSKSTNKLNAGT
+298 GTNSSSVNKLNEGT

-1328 GIVTQYRYGYY
+1328 GIVTQYGYGYY

>member
-213 DSKPLSFEIT
+213 DSKPLSFEVT

-249 DDLHIGTESKLDKNE
+249 DDLHIGTESQLDKNE

-437 KNQEKAGLF
+437 KNQVKAGLF
-446 ATLPNLKNGSDG
+446 ATLPKLTDG
-458 VVVDSIHLSGMK
+458 VLVDSIHLSGMK
-470 ISSDSTKNDS
+470 ISSDNMASNS
-480 CAGGIA
+480 VAGGIA
-486 GQTTGKTTLKNC
+486 GETTGKTTLTNC
-498 WVYLEKTDVEGKNE
+498 QVYLEKTDVEGKGA
-512 NDVWISGAKNQGG
+512 DDAWISGAKKMGG
-525 LIGKTSGE
+525 LIGNTSSEGSV
-533 TLTIDKSFASTVMGD
+533 TIDKCLAATVMGD
-548 ENAAYVGGLIGKVEK
+548 ENAQYVGGLIGYN
-563 TVKITNSYSDSYL
+563 TRTISISDSYSDSYL

-585 GYATSGGEINS
+585 AYNESGGTISS

-602 QKSRTYAGGFI
+602 QTARTSAGGFVGEVRAETDNLVI
-613 GKVQIAT
+613 Q
-620 GDFTMKNG
+620 NG
-628 YSAVS
+628 YTAVT
-633 WLTWDLAG
+633 WLTWNFDG
-641 TAANPKRYSVA
+641 TEAATKRYAVA
-652 SSPVNNIY
+652 GYPVKENVY
-660 YLNGGDDDGANE
+660 YLNSGNQEGDKTE
-672 QGTKVGYK
+672 FGTKVGYK
-680 ELSKRDTMISKLQS
+680 QLSKRDTMVTKLNSSSFVS
-694 SAFAS
+694 SA
-699 STKSTVPYNLKNQ
+699 KSTTPYNLKNQ
-712 GLSSYSYPSID
+712 GLSSYSYPSIN

-742 YEVYEDGSY
+742 YEVYAEEDGTTSY
-751 GFFGANISPTLSNDK
+751 GFFGANLSPTLSDSK

-772 YGIVYFSGDRPG
+772 YGIVYLSGEEPAATE
-784 DDDSVNVIY
+784 SITVTY
-793 QNGADADKNKD
+793 QNGPDAENDKD
-804 TYTFHGADKNYSVT
+804 TLVINGGDTPYSVT
-818 IGEGQSAKTYVIYPL
+818 NGSEKYVIYPL
-833 PSQIVNAAAIS
+833 PSKVVNEAAIK
-844 DTYYQKLIIKGVS
+844 DTYYQKLVIKGAAAVGNKTTGTDS
-857 AIKGTGTEA
+857 TGGTGT
-866 TDGTTADSGT
+866 D
-876 EDTDTGSVFYYNPHF
+876 EDTSDVGSTFYYNPHF

-935 VQELDIDYGSYGP
+935 VQELDIDYGTYGP
-948 DDEGWKQYAGTE
+948 NDEGWNQFAGTD

-973 GSLTSFVATYEGKYH
+973 GSLTSFIATYEGKYH

-1016 LVSDYRNVAES
+1016 LVSDYQNAAEN
-1027 GLSNPFVDYTGK
+1027 GLSNPFIDYTGK

-1063 VCGYAMD
+1063 VCGYDMD

-1117 GGFAGENSSVI
+1117 GGFAGENSSII

-1213 SGKSTTYNDMVEKAG
+1213 SGKSTTYNDMVKKAG
-1228 DTFGTI
+1228 DTYGTI

-1274 DLGGIGVLYWEYED
+1274 DLGGIGVLYWEYEN

-1302 VPSEENSTSAMERR
+1302 VPSEENSTSAVERR

-1328 GIVTQYRYGYY
+1328 GIVTQYGYGYY
-1339 YSDTTP
+1339 YSDTNP
-1345 ATSAPV
+1345 AISAPV
-1351 PQASSV
+1351 PQDSSA
-1357 FQVGDIS
+1357 FQTGDVS

-1397 RKYMTMTAKNR
+1397 RKYMTMTVKNR

-1419 SMDYVFTISPFF
+1419 SMNYVFTISPFF

-1454 NGVEVQRDENL
+1454 NGVEVQSDENL

-1490 EARNAVTSLNQ
+1490 NKANAVTVLDKT
-1501 ENYSKYI
+1501 NYT
-1508 ESYTYLG
+1508 EDVAAYTYLG
-1515 YMYGTTAQ
+1515 YMSGNTTKEQ
-1523 EKSYYRWTG
+1523 PYYRWTG
-1532 TKSPTTTQDEF
+1532 TESPTRTQKELT
-1543 SDYNDSC
+1543 DYVDSC
-1550 KAYLMYKKNES
+1550 NAFRTCNTNNS
-1561 YWQFVQ
+1561 YWEFVK
-1567 DDSCDT
+1567 DDNSNT
-1573 TYDVITGYTEK
+1573 EYSVIVNVNEVWHGRSWFNGHYD
-1584 RGPKH
+1584 
-1589 NHTHYTPKVEKQK
+1589 YTPEKQTL

-1610 STVTLQNTQDANSYE
+1610 DTDTLLYTQDSSLYR
-1625 KVNLENKYSWFQ
+1625 KVEVDTKYSWIQ
-1637 SHDVDANMAHGGNKV
+1637 SHDVDANMSHDGDRL
-1652 FTQIGS
+1652 FIQIGS
-1658 LYDIRGGDF
+1658 LFDAMGHRD
-1667 VNEVKA
+1667 VEAAEA
-1673 YITYFNGSYDGNSY
+1673 YMTYFNGSYDGNSY
-1687 SIKNIEIN
+1687 SIKNVEIRN
-1695 SESAA
+1695 SGTS

-1706 IIGAKVKN
+1706 IIGAKVQN

-1720 NGNYIQR
+1720 KGNYIQR
-1727 SSNSPQT
+1727 LSGTKS
-1734 WYAIGGLCGLAA
+1734 WYTIGGLCGLAA
-1746 VGKGN
+1746 IGQGN
-1751 LPKDTTI
+1751 TAEQTSI
-1758 TNCTVSGYVI
+1758 TNCTVSGYTI
-1768 RDNSTKGSFG
+1768 QDNSTQSTWG
-1778 DANVG
+1778 DGNVG
-1783 GMFGM
+1783 GMIGM
-1788 STLDLEKCTAVNRIE
+1788 CTMNLKNCSAVNNI
-1803 INTVFGTS
+1803 ILNTEFIYE
-1811 KIDGVSVRVGGLV
+1811 KNDGVSVRAGGLV
-1824 GSMRGNVTNCYT
+1824 GSMRGNITNCYT
-1836 GGEIYCTPECLQDAT
+1836 GGEISATEKCLA
-1851 NRGKPWGKEIGTSSR
+1851 NAKEESPDR
-1866 LFLGGITGGI
+1866 HRRAKLFIGGITGGI
-1876 YIKNTG
+1876 YIKNGG
-1882 NLLELMGD
+1882 NLTELLGT
-1890 EIQGTLG
+1890 IQGLTG
-1897 WDSNKC
+1897 WQNKPGYRCEGVGC
-1903 SGVVCKKATTVIKNC
+1903 SVPTTIIKNS
-1918 YTYIKMPT
+1918 YTYIKLPNT
-1926 KISTIYNNKE
+1926 DIGANSVIQ
-1936 YFNYIESINPI
+1936 SVNPI
-1947 GSNAE
+1947 GSNGE
-1952 TPNENKQNSHTRVQ
+1952 TPHERDYNCHVLVKM
-1966 IENCYY
+1966 INCYY
-1972 YQPNIPDLK
+1972 YSSNISKIKP
-1981 AFTTKNTDVGGNETN
+1981 FTTKDAGAGSGNTTN
-1996 IDNTAVAL
+1996 IDNSQAFPV
-2004 KSWKQLTGEA
+2004 KWKQLSGEA

-2021 GVAGK
+2021 GETGK
-2026 YTLLQLLDQD
+2026 YTLLQLLNQKDS
-2036 GNGGTF
+2036 GGTF
-2042 GTVTVME
+2042 GTVTVTE

-2268 TVEATVGNGTTRQTY
+2268 TVEATVGSGTTRQTY

-2439 STNFVTL
+2439 STDFVTL

-2491 KDTRTVVLNDP
+2491 KDTHTVVLNDP

-2522 DTTDTTDTQNVSSGE
+2522 DTTDTQNVSSGE
-2537 PANAGEIEIDIPENE
+2537 PENAGEIEIDIPENE

-2568 VGGATDETGDI
+2568 VGAATDETGDI
-2579 VQVTAITPISDKTG
+2579 VQVTAITPNSDKTG
-2593 YEVTIRGLHAGT
+2593 YEVTIRGLRAGT
-2605 ATITVNAKDSEGT
+2605 ATITVNAKDSEET

-2626 LKVKK
+2626 LKVK
-2631 TDTEFGDQTPVNTD
+2631 TD
-2645 PSDTDSSDTDF
+2645 PSD
-2656 ANTDSAN
+2656 
-2663 TDSSDTNLPDAD
+2663 
-2675 SVDDT
+2675 
-2680 ISDNTDSSADTDSGW
+2680 TDSSADTDSGW

-2704 IIPDENDDF
+2704 IIPDENNDF
-2713 SDEAEGWGT
+2713 SDEAESWGT

>member
-281 LTFDEDG
+281 LTFGADG
-288 TQPGRFTRLY
+288 AQPGRFTRLY

-437 KNQEKAGLF
+437 KNQVKAGLF
-446 ATLPNLKNGSDG
+446 ATLPKLTDG
-458 VVVDSIHLSGMK
+458 VLVDSIHLSGMK
-470 ISSDSTKNDS
+470 ISSDNMASNS
-480 CAGGIA
+480 VAGGIA
-486 GQTTGKTTLKNC
+486 GETTGKTTLTNC
-498 WVYLEKTDVEGKNE
+498 QVYLEKTDVEGKGA
-512 NDVWISGAKNQGG
+512 DDAWISGAKKMGG
-525 LIGKTSGE
+525 LIGNTSSEGSV
-533 TLTIDKSFASTVMGD
+533 TIDKCLAATVMGD
-548 ENAAYVGGLIGKVEK
+548 ENAQYVGGLIGYN
-563 TVKITNSYSDSYL
+563 TRTISISDSYSDSYL

-585 GYATSGGEINS
+585 AYNESGGTISS

-602 QKSRTYAGGFI
+602 QTARTSAGGFVGEVRAETDNLVI
-613 GKVQIAT
+613 Q
-620 GDFTMKNG
+620 NG
-628 YSAVS
+628 YTAVT
-633 WLTWDLAG
+633 WLTWNFDG
-641 TAANPKRYSVA
+641 TEAATKRYAVA
-652 SSPVNNIY
+652 GYPVKENVY
-660 YLNGGDDDGANE
+660 YLNSGNQEGDKTE
-672 QGTKVGYK
+672 FGTKVGYK
-680 ELSKRDTMISKLQS
+680 QLSKRDTMVTKLNSSSFVS
-694 SAFAS
+694 SA
-699 STKSTVPYNLKNQ
+699 KSTTPYNLKNQ
-712 GLSSYSYPSID
+712 GLSSYSYPSIN

-742 YEVYEDGSY
+742 YEVYAEEDGTTSY
-751 GFFGANISPTLSNDK
+751 GFFGANLSPTLSDSK

-772 YGIVYFSGDRPG
+772 YGIVYLSGEEPAATE
-784 DDDSVNVIY
+784 SITVTY
-793 QNGADADKNKD
+793 QNGPDAENDKD
-804 TYTFHGADKNYSVT
+804 TLVINGDDTTYSVT
-818 IGEGQSAKTYVIYPL
+818 NGSEKYVIYPL
-833 PSQIVNAAAIS
+833 PSKVVNEAAIK
-844 DTYYQKLIIKGVS
+844 DTYYQKLVIKGAAAVGNKTTGTDS
-857 AIKGTGTEA
+857 TGGTGT
-866 TDGTTADSGT
+866 D
-876 EDTDTGSVFYYNPHF
+876 EDTSDVGSTFYYNPHF

-935 VQELDIDYGSYGP
+935 VQELDIDYETYGP
-948 DDEGWKQYAGTE
+948 NDEGWNQFAGTD

-1016 LVSDYRNVAES
+1016 LVSDYRNVAEG

-1054 NKGTIRNCA
+1054 NRGTIRNCA
-1063 VCGYAMD
+1063 VCGYDMD

-1098 CQSDSPSMKVNAL
+1098 CQSDSPSMKVNVL
-1111 YGTAYL
+1111 YGNAYI
-1117 GGFAGENSSVI
+1117 GGFAGENSSII

-1140 YAKSSKSVIGGFT
+1140 YAKSPKSVIGGFT

-1228 DTFGTI
+1228 DTSGTI

-1247 NASYPFAPVVQRA
+1247 NAGYPFAPVVQRD

-1274 DLGGIGVLYWEYED
+1274 DLGGIGVLYWEYEN

-1316 SGSTLCKEHDDG
+1316 SGSTLCEEHDDG
-1328 GIVTQYRYGYY
+1328 GIVTQYGYGYY
-1339 YSDTTP
+1339 YSDTNP
-1345 ATSAPV
+1345 AISAPV
-1351 PQASSV
+1351 PQDSSA
-1357 FQVGDIS
+1357 FQTGDVS

-1408 QANAEWTLKYN
+1408 QANVEWTLKYN
-1419 SMDYVFTISPFF
+1419 SMNYVFTISPFF
-1431 ANAMQYGGENTSA
+1431 ANAMQYGGENANA

-1454 NGVEVQRDENL
+1454 NGVEVQSDENL

-1490 EARNAVTSLNQ
+1490 NKANAVTVLDKT
-1501 ENYSKYI
+1501 NYT
-1508 ESYTYLG
+1508 EDVAAYTYLG
-1515 YMYGTTAQ
+1515 YMSGNATKEQ
-1523 EKSYYRWTG
+1523 PYYRWTG
-1532 TKSPTTTQDEF
+1532 TESPTRTQEEF
-1543 SDYNDSC
+1543 SDYNENC
-1550 KAYLMYKKNES
+1550 KAFRTYKTNTS
-1561 YWQFVQ
+1561 YWEFVK
-1567 DDSCDT
+1567 DDNCDT
-1573 TYDVITGYTEK
+1573 EYSVISTW
-1584 RGPKH
+1584 
-1589 NHTHYTPKVEKQK
+1589 NWQQHYLSYGDSHYHYSVQKQTL

-1610 STVTLQNTQDANSYE
+1610 DTDTLLNTQDSSLYR
-1625 KVNLENKYSWFQ
+1625 KVEVDTKYSWIQ
-1637 SHDVDANMAHGGNKV
+1637 SHDVDANMSHDGDRL

-1658 LYDIRGGDF
+1658 LFDAMGDRD
-1667 VNEVKA
+1667 VEAAEA
-1673 YITYFNGSYDGNSY
+1673 YMTYFNGSYDGNSY
-1687 SIKNIEIN
+1687 SIKNVEIRN
-1695 SESAA
+1695 SGTS

-1706 IIGAKVKN
+1706 IIGAKVQN

-1720 NGNYIQR
+1720 KGNYIQR
-1727 SSNSPQT
+1727 LSGTKS
-1734 WYAIGGLCGLAA
+1734 WYTIGGLCGLAA
-1746 VGKGN
+1746 IGQGN
-1751 LPKDTTI
+1751 TAEQTSI
-1758 TNCTVSGYVI
+1758 TNCTVSGYTI
-1768 RDNSTKGSFG
+1768 QDNSTQSTWG
-1778 DANVG
+1778 DGNVG
-1783 GMFGM
+1783 GMIGM
-1788 STLDLEKCTAVNRIE
+1788 CTINLKNCSAVNNVVV
-1803 INTVFGTS
+1803 NTEFIRE
-1811 KIDGVSVRVGGLV
+1811 KKDGVSVRAGGLV
-1824 GSMRGNVTNCYT
+1824 GSMRGNITNCYT
-1836 GGEIYCTPECLQDAT
+1836 GGEISATEKCLA
-1851 NRGKPWGKEIGTSSR
+1851 NAKEKSPDGHSR
-1866 LFLGGITGGI
+1866 TKLFIGGITGGI
-1876 YIKNTG
+1876 YIKNGG
-1882 NLLELMGD
+1882 NLTELLGT
-1890 EIQGTLG
+1890 IQGLTG
-1897 WDSNKC
+1897 WQNKKGYRCEGVGC
-1903 SGVVCKKATTVIKNC
+1903 SVPTTIIKNS
-1918 YTYIKMPT
+1918 YTYMKLPNTDIQA
-1926 KISTIYNNKE
+1926 NKV
-1936 YFNYIESINPI
+1936 IQSVNPI
-1947 GSNAE
+1947 GSNGE
-1952 TPNENKQNSHTRVQ
+1952 TPHERNYNCHVLVRM
-1966 IENCYY
+1966 INCYY
-1972 YQPNIPDLK
+1972 YKNNISTIK
-1981 AFTTKNTDVGGNETN
+1981 SFTTGNAGAGGSKTN
-1996 IDNTAVAL
+1996 IDNSQAYPIEWEELAGQKDITI
-2004 KSWKQLTGEA
+2004 KIGIGTSGTTKTGN
-2014 TIDGTIN
+2014 ILDLLNVKDG
-2021 GVAGK
+2021 
-2026 YTLLQLLDQD
+2026 
-2036 GNGGTF
+2036 GGTF

-2188 DEEFSDGSNGDSTV
+2188 GEEFSDGSNGDSTV

-2268 TVEATVGNGTTRQTY
+2268 TVEATVGSGTTRQTY

-2305 QLVHDSTDVTLYAVP
+2305 QLVHDSIDVTLYAVP

-2355 WSSEDETSAVFAS
+2355 WSSEDETSAVFAG
-2368 ETAFEAESEFESDS
+2368 ENAFEAESEFESDS

-2418 DQIGPVSI
+2418 DQVGPVSI

-2439 STNFVTL
+2439 STDFVTL

-2476 WSWNKTAITTLEMYV
+2476 WDAARTTPEIYV
-2491 KDTRTVVLNDP
+2491 GNTYTVVLNDP
-2502 DKWFAEKGL
+2502 DKWFAENGL
-2511 TKEDITITEAT
+2511 TKEDITITEA
-2522 DTTDTTDTQNVSSGE
+2522 TDTQNVSSGE

-2568 VGGATDETGDI
+2568 VGAATDETGDI
-2579 VQVTAITPISDKTG
+2579 VQVTAITPNSDKTG
-2593 YEVTIRGLHAGT
+2593 YEVTIRGLRAGT
-2605 ATITVNAKDSEGT
+2605 ATITVNAKDSEET

-2626 LKVKK
+2626 LKVK
-2631 TDTEFGDQTPVNTD
+2631 TD
-2645 PSDTDSSDTDF
+2645 PSD
-2656 ANTDSAN
+2656 
-2663 TDSSDTNLPDAD
+2663 
-2675 SVDDT
+2675 
-2680 ISDNTDSSADTDSGW
+2680 TDSSADTDSGW

>member
-127 SHYWVVEYNPES
+127 SHYWVVEYNSES

-288 TQPGRFTRLY
+288 NQPGRFTRLY

-437 KNQEKAGLF
+437 KNQKKAGLF
-446 ATLPNLKNGSDG
+446 ATLPKLTDG
-458 VVVDSIHLSGMK
+458 VLVDSIHLSGMK
-470 ISSDSTKNDS
+470 ISSDNVASGS
-480 CAGGIA
+480 VAGGIA
-486 GQTTGKTTLKNC
+486 GETTGTTTLTNC
-498 WVYLEKTDVEGKNE
+498 QVYLEKTDVEGKSA
-512 NDVWISGAKNQGG
+512 DDAWISGAEKIGG
-525 LIGKTSGE
+525 LIGNCGSVGKV
-533 TLTIDKSFASTVMGD
+533 TIEKCLAATVMGD
-548 ENAAYVGGLIGKVEK
+548 KDDGYVGGLIGYNDR
-563 TVKITNSYSDSYL
+563 TVSISDSYSDSYL

-585 GYATSGGEINS
+585 GYNASGGTINS

-602 QKSRTYAGGFI
+602 QTARISAGGFVGEVRVETDNLVI
-613 GKVQIAT
+613 Q
-620 GDFTMKNG
+620 NG
-628 YSAVS
+628 YTAVT
-633 WLTWDLAG
+633 WLTWNFDG
-641 TAANPKRYSVA
+641 TEAATKRYAVA
-652 SSPVNNIY
+652 GYPVKENVY
-660 YLNGGDDDGANE
+660 YLNSGNQEGDKTE
-672 QGTKVGYK
+672 FGTKVGYK
-680 ELSKRDTMISKLQS
+680 QLSKRDTMVTKLNSSSFVS
-694 SAFAS
+694 SA
-699 STKSTVPYNLKNQ
+699 KSTTPYNLKNQ
-712 GLSSYSYPSID
+712 GLSSYSYPSIN

-742 YEVYEDGSY
+742 YEVYAEEDGTTSY
-751 GFFGANISPTLSNDK
+751 GFFGANLSPTLSDSK

-772 YGIVYFSGDRPG
+772 YGIIYLSGEEPAATE
-784 DDDSVNVIY
+784 SITVTC
-793 QNGADADKNKD
+793 QNGPDAENDKD
-804 TYTFHGADKNYSVT
+804 TLVINGGDTTYSVT
-818 IGEGQSAKTYVIYPL
+818 NGSEKYVIYPL
-833 PSQIVNAAAIS
+833 PSKVVNEAAIK
-844 DTYYQKLIIKGVS
+844 DTYYQKLVIKGAAAVGNKTTGTDS
-857 AIKGTGTEA
+857 TGGTGT
-866 TDGTTADSGT
+866 D
-876 EDTDTGSVFYYNPHF
+876 EDTSDVGSTFYYNPHF

-935 VQELDIDYGSYGP
+935 VQELDVDYGTYGP
-948 DDEGWKQYAGTE
+948 DDKGWNQFAGTD

-1016 LVSDYRNVAES
+1016 LVSDYRNVAEG

-1054 NKGTIRNCA
+1054 NRGTIRNCA
-1063 VCGYAMD
+1063 VCGYDMD

-1111 YGTAYL
+1111 YGNAYI
-1117 GGFAGENSSVI
+1117 GGFAGENSSII

-1228 DTFGTI
+1228 DISETI

-1247 NASYPFAPVVQRA
+1247 NAGYPFAPVVQRA

-1316 SGSTLCKEHDDG
+1316 SGSTLCEEHDDG
-1328 GIVTQYRYGYY
+1328 GIVTQYGYGYY
-1339 YSDTTP
+1339 YSDTNP
-1345 ATSAPV
+1345 AISAPV
-1351 PQASSV
+1351 PQDSRV
-1357 FQVGDIS
+1357 FQTGGIS

-1387 AIGGNSFDAT
+1387 AISGNSFDAK
-1397 RKYMTMTAKNR
+1397 REYMTMTVKNR
-1408 QANAEWTLKYN
+1408 QANAEWTLEYN

-1444 ISVQSIEVLD
+1444 ISVQSIEVLY
-1454 NGVEVQRDENL
+1454 NGVEVQSDENL

-1490 EARNAVTSLNQ
+1490 NKANAVTVLDKT
-1501 ENYSKYI
+1501 NYT
-1508 ESYTYLG
+1508 EDVAAYTYLG
-1515 YMYGTTAQ
+1515 YMSGNATKEQ
-1523 EKSYYRWTG
+1523 PYYRWTG
-1532 TKSPTTTQDEF
+1532 TESPTRTQEEF
-1543 SDYNDSC
+1543 SEYNENC
-1550 KAYLMYKKNES
+1550 KAFRTYKTNTS
-1561 YWQFVQ
+1561 YWEFVK
-1567 DDSCDT
+1567 DDNCDT
-1573 TYDVITGYTEK
+1573 EYSVISTWNRQRHYLSPWDSHYDYSVQ
-1584 RGPKH
+1584 
-1589 NHTHYTPKVEKQK
+1589 KQTL

-1610 STVTLQNTQDANSYE
+1610 DTDTLLATQDSSLYR
-1625 KVNLENKYSWFQ
+1625 KVEVDTKYSWIQ
-1637 SHDVDANMAHGGNKV
+1637 SHDVDANMSHDGDRL

-1658 LYDIRGGDF
+1658 LFDAMGDRD
-1667 VNEVKA
+1667 VEAAEA
-1673 YITYFNGSYDGNSY
+1673 YMTYFNGSYDGNSY
-1687 SIKNIEIN
+1687 SIKNVEIRN
-1695 SESAA
+1695 SGTS

-1706 IIGAKVKN
+1706 IIGAKVQN

-1720 NGNYIQR
+1720 KGNYIQR
-1727 SSNSPQT
+1727 LSGTKS
-1734 WYAIGGLCGLAA
+1734 WYTIGGLCGLAA
-1746 VGKGN
+1746 IGQGN
-1751 LPKDTTI
+1751 TAEQTSI
-1758 TNCTVSGYVI
+1758 TNCTVSGYTI
-1768 RDNSTKGSFG
+1768 QDNSTQSTWG
-1778 DANVG
+1778 DGNVG
-1783 GMFGM
+1783 GMIGM
-1788 STLDLEKCTAVNRIE
+1788 CTINLKNCSAVNNVVV
-1803 INTVFGTS
+1803 NTEFIRE
-1811 KIDGVSVRVGGLV
+1811 KKDGVSVRAGGLV
-1824 GSMRGNVTNCYT
+1824 GSMRGNITNCYT
-1836 GGEIYCTPECLQDAT
+1836 GGEISATEKCLA
-1851 NRGKPWGKEIGTSSR
+1851 NAKEKSPDGHSR
-1866 LFLGGITGGI
+1866 TKLFIGGITGGI
-1876 YIKNTG
+1876 YIKNGG
-1882 NLLELMGD
+1882 NLTELLGT
-1890 EIQGTLG
+1890 IQGLTG
-1897 WDSNKC
+1897 WKNQTGYRCDGVGC
-1903 SGVVCKKATTVIKNC
+1903 SQPTTIIKNS
-1918 YTYIKMPT
+1918 YTYMKLPNTDIQA
-1926 KISTIYNNKE
+1926 NKV
-1936 YFNYIESINPI
+1936 IQSVNPI
-1947 GSNAE
+1947 GSNGE
-1952 TPNENKQNSHTRVQ
+1952 TPHERNYNCHVLVRM
-1966 IENCYY
+1966 INCYY
-1972 YQPNIPDLK
+1972 YKNNISTIK
-1981 AFTTKNTDVGGNETN
+1981 SFTTGNAGAGGSKTN
-1996 IDNTAVAL
+1996 IDNSQAYPIEWEELAGQKDITI
-2004 KSWKQLTGEA
+2004 KIGIGTSGTTKTGN
-2014 TIDGTIN
+2014 ILDLLNVKDG
-2021 GVAGK
+2021 
-2026 YTLLQLLDQD
+2026 
-2036 GNGGTF
+2036 GGTF

-2202 TDEFTGASDEI
+2202 TDEFTGVSDEI

-2418 DQIGPVSI
+2418 DQVGPVSI

-2467 SATEGKGIS
+2467 SATESQGIS
-2476 WSWNKTAITTLEMYV
+2476 WDAARTTPEIYV
-2491 KDTRTVVLNDP
+2491 GNTYTVVLNDP
-2502 DKWFAEKGL
+2502 DKWFAENGL
-2511 TKEDITITEAT
+2511 TKADITITEAA
-2522 DTTDTTDTQNVSSGE
+2522 DTEGTDTQNVSSGE
-2537 PANAGEIEIDIPENE
+2537 PENAGEIEIDIPENE

-2568 VGGATDETGDI
+2568 VGAATDETGDI
-2579 VQVTAITPISDKTG
+2579 VQVTAITPNSDKTG
-2593 YEVTIRGLHAGT
+2593 YEVTIRGLRAGT
-2605 ATITVNAKDSEGT
+2605 ATITVNAKDSEET
-2618 IRYTASFN
+2618 IRYTVSFN
-2626 LKVKK
+2626 LKVK
-2631 TDTEFGDQTPVNTD
+2631 TD
-2645 PSDTDSSDTDF
+2645 PSD
-2656 ANTDSAN
+2656 
-2663 TDSSDTNLPDAD
+2663 
-2675 SVDDT
+2675 
-2680 ISDNTDSSADTDSGW
+2680 TDSSADTDSGW

>member
-288 TQPGRFTRLY
+288 NQPGRFTRLY

-437 KNQEKAGLF
+437 KNQKKAGLF
-446 ATLPNLKNGSDG
+446 ATLPKLTDG
-458 VVVDSIHLSGMK
+458 VLVDSIHLSGMK
-470 ISSDSTKNDS
+470 ISSDNVASGS
-480 CAGGIA
+480 VAGGIA
-486 GQTTGKTTLKNC
+486 GETTGTTTLTNC
-498 WVYLEKTDVEGKNE
+498 QVYLEKTDVEGKSA
-512 NDVWISGAKNQGG
+512 DDAWISGAEKIGG
-525 LIGKTSGE
+525 LIGNCGSVGKV
-533 TLTIDKSFASTVMGD
+533 TIEKCLAATVMGD
-548 ENAAYVGGLIGKVEK
+548 KDDGYVGGLIGYNDR
-563 TVKITNSYSDSYL
+563 TVSISDSYSDSYL

-585 GYATSGGEINS
+585 GYNASGGTINS

-602 QKSRTYAGGFI
+602 QTARISAGGFVGEVRVETDNLVI
-613 GKVQIAT
+613 Q
-620 GDFTMKNG
+620 NG
-628 YSAVS
+628 YTAVT
-633 WLTWDLAG
+633 WLTWNFDG
-641 TAANPKRYSVA
+641 TEAATKRYAVA
-652 SSPVNNIY
+652 GYPVKENVY
-660 YLNGGDDDGANE
+660 YLNSGNQEGDKTE
-672 QGTKVGYK
+672 FGTKVGYK
-680 ELSKRDTMISKLQS
+680 QLSKRDTMVTKLNSSSFVS
-694 SAFAS
+694 SA
-699 STKSTVPYNLKNQ
+699 KSTTPYNLKNQ
-712 GLSSYSYPSID
+712 GLSSYSYPSIN

-742 YEVYEDGSY
+742 YEVYAEEDGTTSY
-751 GFFGANISPTLSNDK
+751 GFFGANLSPTLSDSK

-772 YGIVYFSGDRPG
+772 YGIIYLSGEEPAATE
-784 DDDSVNVIY
+784 SITVTC
-793 QNGADADKNKD
+793 QNGPDAENDKD
-804 TYTFHGADKNYSVT
+804 TLVINGGDTTYSVT
-818 IGEGQSAKTYVIYPL
+818 NGSEKYVIYPL
-833 PSQIVNAAAIS
+833 PSKVVNEAAIK
-844 DTYYQKLIIKGVS
+844 DTYYQKLVIKGAAAVGNKTTGTDS
-857 AIKGTGTEA
+857 TGGTGT
-866 TDGTTADSGT
+866 D
-876 EDTDTGSVFYYNPHF
+876 EDTSDVGSTFYYNPHF

-935 VQELDIDYGSYGP
+935 VQELDVDYGTYGP
-948 DDEGWKQYAGTE
+948 DDKGWNQFAGTD

-1016 LVSDYRNVAES
+1016 LVSDYRNVAEG

-1054 NKGTIRNCA
+1054 NRGTIRNCA
-1063 VCGYAMD
+1063 VCGYDMD

-1111 YGTAYL
+1111 YGNAYI
-1117 GGFAGENSSVI
+1117 GGFAGENSSII

-1228 DTFGTI
+1228 DTSGTI

-1247 NASYPFAPVVQRA
+1247 NAGYPFAPVVQRA

-1274 DLGGIGVLYWEYED
+1274 DLGGIGVLYWEYEN

-1302 VPSEENSTSAMERR
+1302 VPSEENSTSAVERR

-1328 GIVTQYRYGYY
+1328 GIVTQYGYGYY
-1339 YSDTTP
+1339 YSDTNP
-1345 ATSAPV
+1345 AISAPV
-1351 PQASSV
+1351 PQDSSA
-1357 FQVGDIS
+1357 FQTGDVS

-1408 QANAEWTLKYN
+1408 QANVEWTLKYN
-1419 SMDYVFTISPFF
+1419 SMVYVFTISPFF

-1454 NGVEVQRDENL
+1454 NGVEVQSDENL

-1490 EARNAVTSLNQ
+1490 NKANAVTVLDKT
-1501 ENYSKYI
+1501 NYT
-1508 ESYTYLG
+1508 EDVAAYTYLG
-1515 YMYGTTAQ
+1515 YMSGNTTKEQ
-1523 EKSYYRWTG
+1523 SYYRWTG
-1532 TKSPTTTQDEF
+1532 TESPTRTQEEF
-1543 SDYNDSC
+1543 SDYNENC
-1550 KAYLMYKKNES
+1550 KAFRTYKTNTS
-1561 YWQFVQ
+1561 YWEFVK
-1567 DDSCDT
+1567 DDNCDT
-1573 TYDVITGYTEK
+1573 EYSVISTWNRQQHYLSYWDRHYDYSVQ
-1584 RGPKH
+1584 
-1589 NHTHYTPKVEKQK
+1589 KQTL

-1610 STVTLQNTQDANSYE
+1610 DTDTLLATQDSSLYR
-1625 KVNLENKYSWFQ
+1625 KVEVDTKYSWIQ
-1637 SHDVDANMAHGGNKV
+1637 SHDVDANMSHDGDRL
-1652 FTQIGS
+1652 FIQIGS
-1658 LYDIRGGDF
+1658 LFDAMGHRD
-1667 VNEVKA
+1667 VEAAEA
-1673 YITYFNGSYDGNSY
+1673 YMTYFNGSYDGNSY
-1687 SIKNIEIN
+1687 SIKNVEIRN
-1695 SESAA
+1695 SGTS

-1706 IIGAKVKN
+1706 IIGAKVQN

-1720 NGNYIQR
+1720 KGNYIQR
-1727 SSNSPQT
+1727 LSGTKS
-1734 WYAIGGLCGLAA
+1734 WYTIGGLCGLAA
-1746 VGKGN
+1746 IGQGN
-1751 LPKDTTI
+1751 TAEQTSI
-1758 TNCTVSGYVI
+1758 TNCTVSGYTI
-1768 RDNSTKGSFG
+1768 QDNSTQSTWG
-1778 DANVG
+1778 DGNVG
-1783 GMFGM
+1783 GMIGM
-1788 STLDLEKCTAVNRIE
+1788 CTMNLENCSAVNNIVLNSCFIYE
-1803 INTVFGTS
+1803 KS
-1811 KIDGVSVRVGGLV
+1811 DGVSVRAGGLV
-1824 GSMRGNVTNCYT
+1824 GSMRGNITNCYT
-1836 GGEIYCTPECLQDAT
+1836 GGEISGTEKCLA
-1851 NRGKPWGKEIGTSSR
+1851 NAKEKSPDGHRRTK
-1866 LFLGGITGGI
+1866 LFIGGITGGI
-1876 YIKNTG
+1876 YIKNGG
-1882 NLLELMGD
+1882 NLTELLGT
-1890 EIQGTLG
+1890 IQGLTG
-1897 WDSNKC
+1897 WQDKTGYRCEGVGC
-1903 SGVVCKKATTVIKNC
+1903 SVPTTIIKNS
-1918 YTYIKMPT
+1918 YTYIKLPNT
-1926 KISTIYNNKE
+1926 D
-1936 YFNYIESINPI
+1936 IEANSVIQSVNPI
-1947 GSNAE
+1947 GSNGE
-1952 TPNENKQNSHTRVQ
+1952 TPHERNYNCHVLVKM
-1966 IENCYY
+1966 INCYY
-1972 YQPNIPDLK
+1972 YSSNISKIKP
-1981 AFTTKNTDVGGNETN
+1981 FTTKDAGAGNGNTTN
-1996 IDNTAVAL
+1996 IDNSQAFPV
-2004 KSWKQLTGEA
+2004 KWKQLSGEA

-2021 GVAGK
+2021 GEAGK
-2026 YTLLQLLDQD
+2026 YTLLQLLNQKDS
-2036 GNGGTF
+2036 GGTF
-2042 GTVTVME
+2042 GTVTVTE

-2188 DEEFSDGSNGDSTV
+2188 GEEFSDGSNGDSTV

-2251 KKYIATVE
+2251 EKYIATVE

-2268 TVEATVGNGTTRQTY
+2268 TVEATVGSGTTRQTY

-2349 ETGDDG
+2349 ETGEDG
-2355 WSSEDETSAVFAS
+2355 WPSEDETSAVFAG

-2439 STNFVTL
+2439 STDFVTL

-2491 KDTRTVVLNDP
+2491 KDTHTVVLNDP

-2537 PANAGEIEIDIPENE
+2537 PENAGEIEIDIPENE

-2568 VGGATDETGDI
+2568 VGAATDETGDI
-2579 VQVTAITPISDKTG
+2579 VQVTAITPNSDKTG
-2593 YEVTIRGLHAGT
+2593 YEVTIRGLRAGT
-2605 ATITVNAKDSEGT
+2605 ATITVNSKDSEGT

-2631 TDTEFGDQTPVNTD
+2631 TDA
-2645 PSDTDSSDTDF
+2645 DF

-2680 ISDNTDSSADTDSGW
+2680 TSDNTDSSADTDSGW

-2704 IIPDENDDF
+2704 IIPDENNDF

>member
-1 MNLFDKKRKE
+1 M
-11 KGYTLAEVL
+11 
-20 TTVMILIILMA
+20 
-31 IAVPAIFSI
+31 
-40 RKNLRQKALDSK
+40 
-52 AELIYTAVQNNLTK
+52 
-66 LRNNGNSSLY
+66 
-76 ASSGKA
+76 
-82 TKMQTMPSDA
+82 
-92 TEKKNLYYAT
+92 
-102 AAEKENTNKAASVL
+102 
-116 VTTDTVDEELY
+116 
-127 SHYWVVEYNPES
+127 
-139 ASVYAVFYSETRNN
+139 
-153 DYTTESY
+153 
-160 NSLRYKEERLADG
+160 
-173 ARVGY
+173 
-178 YGGDA
+178 
-183 VDGSNTSTLAPKV
+183 
-196 TITNE
+196 
-201 EKLIASISCLRP
+201 
-213 DSKPLSFEIT
+213 
-223 LQDDA
+223 
-228 DNKVTLKYQ
+228 
-237 AFANGTQLGHSA
+237 
-249 DDLHIGTESKLDKNE
+249 
-264 NGSIVGVL
+264 
-272 YTLNITLDD
+272 
-281 LTFDEDG
+281 
-288 TQPGRFTRLY
+288 
-298 GKDSKSTNKLNAGT
+298 
-312 PLTITV
+312 
-318 KVKSE
+318 
-323 SSKIDGLSTTVKTNS
+323 
-338 LFADNSTKTKAVL
+338 
-351 TYGRHLQNL
+351 
-360 DEASG
+360 
-365 VTANI
+365 
-370 TEAEQQSDIHFEKQ
+370 
-384 DDKEGTQSWYDTY
+384 
-397 TVDNKEM
+397 
-404 TFTPITNNS
+404 
-413 LQKLTGQYQGTS
+413 
-425 GMVNTT
+425 
-431 IYHLTV
+431 
-437 KNQEKAGLF
+437 
-446 ATLPNLKNGSDG
+446 
-458 VVVDSIHLSGMK
+458 
-470 ISSDSTKNDS
+470 
-480 CAGGIA
+480 
-486 GQTTGKTTLKNC
+486 
-498 WVYLEKTDVEGKNE
+498 
-512 NDVWISGAKNQGG
+512 
-525 LIGKTSGE
+525 
-533 TLTIDKSFASTVMGD
+533 
-548 ENAAYVGGLIGKVEK
+548 
-563 TVKITNSYSDSYL
+563 
-576 TGDYTGGLI
+576 
-585 GYATSGGEINS
+585 
-596 CYTAGY
+596 
-602 QKSRTYAGGFI
+602 
-613 GKVQIAT
+613 
-620 GDFTMKNG
+620 
-628 YSAVS
+628 
-633 WLTWDLAG
+633 
-641 TAANPKRYSVA
+641 
-652 SSPVNNIY
+652 
-660 YLNGGDDDGANE
+660 
-672 QGTKVGYK
+672 
-680 ELSKRDTMISKLQS
+680 
-694 SAFAS
+694 
-699 STKSTVPYNLKNQ
+699 
-712 GLSSYSYPSID
+712 
-723 GLPHYGDW
+723 
-731 EATFEPGSLVY
+731 
-742 YEVYEDGSY
+742 
-751 GFFGANISPTLSNDK
+751 
-766 TVIGDG
+766 IGDG
-772 YGIVYFSGDRPG
+772 YGIVYLSGEEPAVTESITVTCQNGPDAENDKDTLVING
-784 DDDSVNVIY
+784 DD
-793 QNGADADKNKD
+793 
-804 TYTFHGADKNYSVT
+804 TTYSVT
-818 IGEGQSAKTYVIYPL
+818 NGSEKYVIYPL
-833 PSQIVNAAAIS
+833 PSKVVNEAAIK
-844 DTYYQKLIIKGVS
+844 DTYYQKLVIKGAAAVGNKTTGTDS
-857 AIKGTGTEA
+857 TGGTGT
-866 TDGTTADSGT
+866 D
-876 EDTDTGSVFYYNPHF
+876 EDTSDVGSTFYYNPHF

-935 VQELDIDYGSYGP
+935 VQELDIDYGTYGP
-948 DDEGWKQYAGTE
+948 NDEGWSQFAGTD

-1016 LVSDYRNVAES
+1016 LVSDYRNVAE
-1027 GLSNPFVDYTGK
+1027 GVLSNPFVDYTGK

-1054 NKGTIRNCA
+1054 NRGTIRNCA
-1063 VCGYAMD
+1063 VCGYDMD

-1111 YGTAYL
+1111 YGNAYI
-1117 GGFAGENSSVI
+1117 GGFAGENSSII

-1213 SGKSTTYNDMVEKAG
+1213 SGKSTTYNDMVEKARA
-1228 DTFGTI
+1228 TSGTI

-1247 NASYPFAPVVQRA
+1247 NAGYPFAPVVQRA
-1260 DGSMVHYGNWQLPV
+1260 DGFMVHYGNWQLPV

-1328 GIVTQYRYGYY
+1328 GIVTQYGYGYY
-1339 YSDTTP
+1339 YSDTNP
-1345 ATSAPV
+1345 AISAPV
-1351 PQASSV
+1351 PQDSSA
-1357 FQVGDIS
+1357 FQTGDIS

-1408 QANAEWTLKYN
+1408 QANAEWTLQYN
-1419 SMDYVFTISPFF
+1419 SMNYVFTISPFF

-1454 NGVEVQRDENL
+1454 NGVEVQSDENL

-1490 EARNAVTSLNQ
+1490 EAGDAVTSLNQ
-1501 ENYSKYI
+1501 KNYSKYI

-1515 YMYGTTAQ
+1515 YMYDTTAQ

-1550 KAYLMYKKNES
+1550 KAYLTYKKNES

-1573 TYDVITGYTEK
+1573 TYDVIKDYTEK
-1584 RGPKH
+1584 RAPKH
-1589 NHTHYTPKVEKQK
+1589 NHTHYTPNVEKQK

-1610 STVTLQNTQDANSYE
+1610 SAVTLQNTQDADSYE

-1658 LYDIRGGDF
+1658 LYDIKGGDF

-2014 TIDGTIN
+2014 TIDGTID
-2021 GVAGK
+2021 GVAGE

-2188 DEEFSDGSNGDSTV
+2188 EFSDGSNGDSTV

-2251 KKYIATVE
+2251 EKYIATVE

-2268 TVEATVGNGTTRQTY
+2268 TVEATVGSGTTRQTY

-2355 WSSEDETSAVFAS
+2355 WSSEDETSAVFAG

-2382 NYVDMI
+2382 NYADMI

-2446 TVTGTYVYNEISY
+2446 TVTGTYIYNEISY

-2491 KDTRTVVLNDP
+2491 KDTHTVVLNDP

-2522 DTTDTTDTQNVSSGE
+2522 DTTDTQNVSSGE
-2537 PANAGEIEIDIPENE
+2537 PENAGEIEIDIPENE

-2568 VGGATDETGDI
+2568 VGAATDETGDI
-2579 VQVTAITPISDKTG
+2579 VQVTAITPNSDKTG
-2593 YEVTIRGLHAGT
+2593 YEVRIRGLRAGT

-2626 LKVKK
+2626 LKVK
-2631 TDTEFGDQTPVNTD
+2631 TD
-2645 PSDTDSSDTDF
+2645 PSDTDPSDTDF

-2675 SVDDT
+2675 SVADT